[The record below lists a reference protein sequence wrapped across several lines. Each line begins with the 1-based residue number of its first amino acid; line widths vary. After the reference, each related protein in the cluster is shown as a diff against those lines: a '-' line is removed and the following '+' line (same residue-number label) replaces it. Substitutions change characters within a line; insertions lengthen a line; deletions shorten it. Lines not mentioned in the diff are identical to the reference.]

1 MKKLIALALLVV
13 FAGLTA
19 TAQTA
24 TKTTKKT
31 KANVTGFVKDSEDG
45 EALVRAT
52 IQIMSEDTTK
62 MIAGGVTN
70 TLGGYTIKNV
80 EEGTYIVKI
89 SYLGYHNF
97 TRKITVRNAETIH
110 NVGTTLLIPNTILI
124 EGAVVEAALPQMEV
138 KEDTL
143 IFNADAFKVPE
154 GSVLEDLVKKLP
166 GAEVSSDGTIKINGK
181 TISRILV
188 NGKEFFSN
196 DKDMAMKNIPTEIV
210 DKIKTYDRASDQERL
225 TGIADGNEETV
236 IDLTVKKGMNKGW
249 FGNFDLGYGTEDQYA
264 NRINLNRFIDDNFQ
278 ASIIGN
284 INSNGGGGMGMGR
297 GGGGGGGGKRR
308 SGQVGI
314 NAVASKERKYEIG
327 GNVRYNASKS
337 ENTSKSSSENY
348 RMDNETGNKITTY
361 SNRLSDSRNHSDNA
375 NAEFRIELQ
384 LDSLTTML
392 IRPVF
397 GFGNSFSTSGGN
409 NNQFNADP
417 YSIAGVENEFEQET
431 INPRILDPIRI
442 NSNKSSSLSFSDN
455 KQISAN
461 MTVSRRFKTRNRNLS
476 FNGSFNWNTSDGS
489 NFNVSDAHYFLIKSK
504 VLGQEDQD
512 SVRPQFRYRLS
523 PTTNR
528 SFSAGFTYSEPI
540 ATNLILQTS
549 YSFSYNYR
557 KNMSDT
563 YDLINKYVKDAN
575 GNFIWDT
582 KTSYDP
588 FTQKTTTETYKRQVY
603 TPWATQWASIGDSL
617 LENLGMLPDWYLNGD
632 QELYLSDDLTNHNKN
647 VDTNHN
653 INIQVR
659 WNSNFIT
666 SSIGVQ
672 MVPQSQ
678 HLEQNYMG
686 VPIDTTRHFFRI
698 SPSLQ
703 FRYRFNRQNQ
713 LNFSYRM
720 NMNQPSIT
728 DMINIVDNSNP
739 MNIRMGNPE
748 LKNSFNHNFSLG
760 WNNYVTATMQS
771 YNVNASFS
779 MTSNNV
785 SSRTQYDAKTGNS
798 VTMPM
803 NISGNWN
810 TSVNFGFNT
819 PLFSN
824 ERLMLNTSTR
834 ASYNNNVSYLS
845 RQAKDANGKA
855 IIIGYNEQGKPI
867 FQYDDLKNQTNNLTL
882 GENISINYRQDYWD
896 IRVNGNF
903 SYTHQ
908 KNKYMEVNSPNTF
921 NFSYGV
927 ESNGNFNNGWG
938 YSTNISMSSRR
949 GYASKEANSNELV
962 WNAQVSYRFLKGRAA
977 TISLQAYDILNNRKN
992 FNRSISANGRTDT
1005 WTQTINSYVMAHF
1018 IYRFNFFGS
1027 ASGRRELRQQR
1038 AARQANMPMAG
1049 APAMPAGGAGM
1060 PAGGGRP
1067 AGMPGGGRF

>member
-1 MKKLIALALLVV
+1 MKKLLSIALLVV

-62 MIAGGVTN
+62 MVAGGVTN

-124 EGAVVEAALPQMEV
+124 EGAVVTAALPQMEV

-225 TGIADGNEETV
+225 SGIADGNEETV
-236 IDLTVKKGMNKGW
+236 IDLTVKKGMNRGW
-249 FGNFDLGYGTEDQYA
+249 FGNFDLGYGTEDQYS

-284 INSNGGGGMGMGR
+284 VNSNGGGGMGMGR
-297 GGGGGGGGKRR
+297 GGGGGGGKRR

-314 NAVASKERKYEIG
+314 NAVASKDRKYEIG
-327 GNVRYNASKS
+327 GNIRYNASKS

-348 RMDNETGNKITTY
+348 RVDNVTGNKVTTY
-361 SNRLSDSRNHSDNA
+361 SNRLSDSRSHNDNA

-384 LDSLTTML
+384 LDSLTTFL
-392 IRPVF
+392 IRPVL
-397 GFGNSFSTSGGN
+397 GFGSSFSASGGN

-417 YSIAGVENEFEQET
+417 YSIAGIENEFEQDAMIPNT
-431 INPRILDPIRI
+431 IRI

-455 KQISAN
+455 KQVSAN
-461 MTVSRRFKTRNRNLS
+461 MTLSRRFATRNRNLT
-476 FNGSFNWNTSDGS
+476 FNGSFNYNTSDGS
-489 NFNVSDAHYFLIKSK
+489 NFNVSDAHYFQVKSH
-504 VLGQEDQD
+504 VTGLD

-523 PTTNR
+523 PNTTR
-528 SFSAGFTYSEPI
+528 SFSAGISYSEPI

-563 YDLINKYVKDAN
+563 YDLINKYVKDN
-575 GNFIWDT
+575 MGNFI
-582 KTSYDP
+582 YDSRTTFNP
-588 FTQKTTTETYKRQVY
+588 VTAQPTTEWYKRQVY
-603 TPWATQWASIGDSL
+603 TPWAEQWAIIGDSL
-617 LENLGMLPDWYLNGD
+617 LANLGMLPDWYLNGD

-647 VDTNHN
+647 IDTNHN

-720 NMNQPSIT
+720 NMSQPSIT
-728 DMINIVDNSNP
+728 DMINIVDDSNP

-748 LKNSFNHNFSLG
+748 LKNSFSHNFSLG
-760 WNNYVTATMQS
+760 WNNYVTATMQNYS
-771 YNVNASFS
+771 VNASFS
-779 MTSNNV
+779 MTSNST
-785 SSRTQYDAKTGNS
+785 SSRTQYDAQTGNS

-803 NISGNWN
+803 NINGNWN
-810 TSVNFGFNT
+810 TSLSFGFNT
-819 PLFSN
+819 PLFAN
-824 ERLMLNTSTR
+824 ERLMLNTQTQS
-834 ASYNNNVSYLS
+834 SYNNRVSYLS
-845 RQAKDANGKA
+845 RQAKDNNGNA
-855 IIIGYNEQGKPI
+855 IILGYNEQGRPI
-867 FQYDDLKNQTNNLTL
+867 YQYDDLKNKTNSLNLS
-882 GENISINYRQDYWD
+882 ENIRLNYRQDYWD
-896 IRVNGNF
+896 IGISGNIN
-903 SYTHQ
+903 YTHQ
-908 KNKYMEVNSPNTF
+908 ENKYMEVNSPNTF

-927 ESNGNFNNGWG
+927 ESSGNFNNGIG

-992 FNRSISANGRTDT
+992 FNRNITANGRTDT
-1005 WTQTINSYVMAHF
+1005 WTQTVNSYLMAHF

-1049 APAMPAGGAGM
+1049 TPAAMPAAGAGM

>member
-1 MKKLIALALLVV
+1 MKKLLSIALLVV
-13 FAGLTA
+13 FAGLTVSVY
-19 TAQTA
+19 AQTA

-52 IQIMSEDTTK
+52 IQVMTEDTTK
-62 MIAGGVTN
+62 MVTGGVTN
-70 TLGGYTIKNV
+70 TLGGYTLKNV

-97 TRKITVRNAETIH
+97 TRKITIKNGETIH
-110 NVGTTLLIPNTILI
+110 NVGTTLLIPNTIII

-138 KEDTL
+138 REDTL

-166 GAEVSSDGTIKINGK
+166 GAEVDNDGTIKINGK
-181 TISRILV
+181 TIQRILV

-196 DKDMAMKNIPTEIV
+196 DKDMAMKNIPTEII
-210 DKIKTYDRASDQERL
+210 DQIKTYDRASDQERL
-225 TGIADGNEETV
+225 SGIADGNEETV
-236 IDLTVKKGMNKGW
+236 IDLTVKKGMNRGW

-308 SGQVGI
+308 NGQVGI

-327 GNVRYNASKS
+327 GNIRYNANKNESQSKS
-337 ENTSKSSSENY
+337 ASENY
-348 RMDNETGNKITTY
+348 RMDNITGNKITTY
-361 SNRLSDSRNHSDNA
+361 SNRLSDSRSHNDNA

-384 LDSLTTML
+384 LDSLTTL
-392 IRPVF
+392 LVRPVI

-409 NNQFNADP
+409 NNTFSADP
-417 YSIAGVENEFEQET
+417 YSIAGVENEFEQDNL
-431 INPRILDPIRI
+431 IPNSIRT
-442 NSNKSSSLSFSDN
+442 NRNKSNSLSFSDN
-455 KQISAN
+455 KQVNAN
-461 MTVSRRFKTRNRNLS
+461 MTLSRRFKTRNRNLT
-476 FNGSFNWNTSDGS
+476 FNGSFNYNTSDGS
-489 NFNVSDAHYFLIKSK
+489 NFNVSNATYFQVKST
-504 VLGQEDQD
+504 VTGED

-523 PTTNR
+523 PQTTR
-528 SFSAGFTYSEPI
+528 SFSAGFSYSEPI

-549 YSFSYNYR
+549 YSFSWNYR

-563 YDLINKYVKDAN
+563 YDLINRYVKDAN
-575 GNFIWDT
+575 GNFVT
-582 KTSYDP
+582 TSYYNP
-588 FTQKTTTETYKRQVY
+588 VTQKTEISKIQQS
-603 TPWATQWASIGDSL
+603 TQWATLGDSL

-647 VDTNHN
+647 IDTNHN

-686 VPIDTTRHFFRI
+686 VQIDTTRHFFRI
-698 SPSLQ
+698 SPSIQ

-720 NMNQPSIT
+720 NMSQPSIT
-728 DMINIVDNSNP
+728 DMIDITDDSNP
-739 MNIRMGNPE
+739 MNIRKGNPN
-748 LKNSFNHNFSLG
+748 LRNSFNHNFSLS

-771 YNVNASFS
+771 YNVNSSFS
-779 MTSNNV
+779 MTSNNI
-785 SSRTQYDAKTGNS
+785 SSRTQYDAQTGNS

-810 TSVNFGFNT
+810 ANVTFGFNT
-819 PLFSN
+819 PLFAN

-834 ASYNNNVSYLS
+834 AGYTNNVSYLS
-845 RQAKDANGKA
+845 RQAKDANGNA
-855 IIIGYNEQGKPI
+855 IIIGYNEQHRPI
-867 FQYDDLKNQTNNLTL
+867 YQYDDLKNQTNNLTL
-882 GENISINYRQDYWD
+882 GENISLSLRQEYWD
-896 IRVNGNF
+896 IRINGNIN
-903 SYTHQ
+903 YTHQ

-992 FNRSISANGRTDT
+992 FNRNINANGRTDT
-1005 WTQTINSYVMAHF
+1005 WTQTVNSYVMAHF

-1038 AARQANMPMAG
+1038 AARQANMPMA
-1049 APAMPAGGAGM
+1049 
-1060 PAGGGRP
+1060 PAGGGMP
-1067 AGMPGGGRF
+1067 MGGGGMPMGGGMPGGGRF

>member
-225 TGIADGNEETV
+225 TGIQDGNEETV

-297 GGGGGGGGKRR
+297 GGGGGGKRR

-348 RMDNETGNKITTY
+348 RMDNVTGNKITTY

-397 GFGNSFSTSGGN
+397 GFGNSFSTSEGL

-417 YSIAGVENEFEQET
+417 YSIPGIENEFEQDNL
-431 INPRILDPIRI
+431 IPNSIRT
-442 NSNKSSSLSFSDN
+442 NRNRSNSLSFSDN

-489 NFNVSDAHYFLIKSK
+489 NFNVSNATYYQVKST
-504 VLGQEDQD
+504 VTGQD

-563 YDLINKYVKDAN
+563 YDLINRYVKDAN
-575 GNFIWDT
+575 GDFIT
-582 KTSYDP
+582 VSNYNP
-588 FTQKTTTETYKRQVY
+588 RTQKTEISKIQQS
-603 TPWATQWASIGDSL
+603 TQWATLGDSL

-653 INIQVR
+653 INLQVR

-728 DMINIVDNSNP
+728 DMINIVDDSNP

-785 SSRTQYDAKTGNS
+785 SSRTQYDAQTGNS

-845 RQAKDANGKA
+845 RQAKDANGNA
-855 IIIGYNEQGKPI
+855 IIIGYNEQNRPI

-1005 WTQTINSYVMAHF
+1005 WTQTVNSYVMAHF

-1060 PAGGGRP
+1060 PGGGGRP

>member
-348 RMDNETGNKITTY
+348 RMDNVTGNKITTY

-397 GFGNSFSTSGGN
+397 GFGNSFSTSEGL

-417 YSIAGVENEFEQET
+417 YSIPGIENEFEQDNL
-431 INPRILDPIRI
+431 IPNSIRT
-442 NSNKSSSLSFSDN
+442 NRNRSNSLSFSDN

-489 NFNVSDAHYFLIKSK
+489 NFNVSNATYYQVKST
-504 VLGQEDQD
+504 VTGQD

-563 YDLINKYVKDAN
+563 YDLINRYVKDAN
-575 GNFIWDT
+575 GDFIT
-582 KTSYDP
+582 VSNYNP
-588 FTQKTTTETYKRQVY
+588 RTQKTEISKIQQS
-603 TPWATQWASIGDSL
+603 TQWATLGDSL

-653 INIQVR
+653 INLQVR

-728 DMINIVDNSNP
+728 DMINIVDDSNP

-785 SSRTQYDAKTGNS
+785 SSRTQYDAQTGNS

-845 RQAKDANGKA
+845 RQAKDANGNA
-855 IIIGYNEQGKPI
+855 IIIGYNEQNRPI

>member
-1 MKKLIALALLVV
+1 MKKLLSIALLVV

-62 MIAGGVTN
+62 MVAGGVTN

-124 EGAVVEAALPQMEV
+124 EGAVVTATLPQMEV

-225 TGIADGNEETV
+225 SGIADGNEETV
-236 IDLTVKKGMNKGW
+236 IDLTVKKGMNRGW
-249 FGNFDLGYGTEDQYA
+249 FGNFDLGYGTEDQYS

-284 INSNGGGGMGMGR
+284 VNSNGGGGMGMGR
-297 GGGGGGGGKRR
+297 GGGGGGGKRR

-314 NAVASKERKYEIG
+314 NAVASKDRKYEIG
-327 GNVRYNASKS
+327 GNIRYNASKS

-348 RMDNETGNKITTY
+348 RVDNVTGNKVTTY
-361 SNRLSDSRNHSDNA
+361 SNRLSDSRSHNDNA

-384 LDSLTTML
+384 LDSLTTFL
-392 IRPVF
+392 IRPVL
-397 GFGNSFSTSGGN
+397 GFGSSFSASGGN

-417 YSIAGVENEFEQET
+417 YSIAGIENEFEQDAMIPNT
-431 INPRILDPIRI
+431 IRI

-455 KQISAN
+455 KQVSAN
-461 MTVSRRFKTRNRNLS
+461 MTLSRRFATRNRNLT
-476 FNGSFNWNTSDGS
+476 FNGSFNYNTSDGS
-489 NFNVSDAHYFLIKSK
+489 NFNVSDAHYFQVKSH
-504 VLGQEDQD
+504 VTGLD

-523 PTTNR
+523 PNTTR
-528 SFSAGFTYSEPI
+528 SFSAGISYSEPI

-563 YDLINKYVKDAN
+563 YDLINKYVKDN
-575 GNFIWDT
+575 MGNFI
-582 KTSYDP
+582 YDSRTTFNP
-588 FTQKTTTETYKRQVY
+588 ITAQPTTEWYKRQVY
-603 TPWATQWASIGDSL
+603 TPWAEQWAIIGDSL
-617 LENLGMLPDWYLNGD
+617 LANLGMLPDWYLNGD

-647 VDTNHN
+647 IDTNHN

-720 NMNQPSIT
+720 NMQQPSIT
-728 DMINIVDNSNP
+728 DMINIVDDSNP

-748 LKNSFNHNFSLG
+748 LKNSFSHNFSLG
-760 WNNYVTATMQS
+760 WNNYVTATMQNYS
-771 YNVNASFS
+771 VNASFS
-779 MTSNNV
+779 MTSNST
-785 SSRTQYDAKTGNS
+785 SSRTQYDAQTGNS

-803 NISGNWN
+803 NINGNWN
-810 TSVNFGFNT
+810 TSLSFGFNT
-819 PLFSN
+819 PLFAN
-824 ERLMLNTSTR
+824 ERLMLNTQTQS
-834 ASYNNNVSYLS
+834 SYNNRVSYLS
-845 RQAKDANGKA
+845 RQAKDNNGNA
-855 IIIGYNEQGKPI
+855 IILGYNEQGRPI
-867 FQYDDLKNQTNNLTL
+867 YQYDDLKNKTNSLNLS
-882 GENISINYRQDYWD
+882 ENIRLNYRQDYWD
-896 IRVNGNF
+896 IGISGNIN
-903 SYTHQ
+903 YTHQ
-908 KNKYMEVNSPNTF
+908 ENKYMEVNSPNTF

-927 ESNGNFNNGWG
+927 ESSGNFNNGIG

-992 FNRSISANGRTDT
+992 FNRNITANGRTDT
-1005 WTQTINSYVMAHF
+1005 WTQTVNSYLMAHF

-1049 APAMPAGGAGM
+1049 TPAAMPAGAGM

>member
-1 MKKLIALALLVV
+1 
-13 FAGLTA
+13 
-19 TAQTA
+19 
-24 TKTTKKT
+24 
-31 KANVTGFVKDSEDG
+31 
-45 EALVRAT
+45 
-52 IQIMSEDTTK
+52 
-62 MIAGGVTN
+62 
-70 TLGGYTIKNV
+70 
-80 EEGTYIVKI
+80 
-89 SYLGYHNF
+89 
-97 TRKITVRNAETIH
+97 
-110 NVGTTLLIPNTILI
+110 
-124 EGAVVEAALPQMEV
+124 MEV
-138 KEDTL
+138 REDTL

-166 GAEVSSDGTIKINGK
+166 GAEVDNDGTIKINGK
-181 TISRILV
+181 TIQRILV

-196 DKDMAMKNIPTEIV
+196 DKDMAMKNIPTEII
-210 DKIKTYDRASDQERL
+210 DQIKTYDRASDQERL
-225 TGIADGNEETV
+225 SGIADGNEETV
-236 IDLTVKKGMNKGW
+236 IDLTVKKGMNRGW

-308 SGQVGI
+308 NSQVGI

-327 GNVRYNASKS
+327 GNIRYNANKNESQ
-337 ENTSKSSSENY
+337 SKSSSENY
-348 RMDNETGNKITTY
+348 RVDNVTGDKVTTY
-361 SNRLSDSRNHSDNA
+361 SNRLSDSRSHNDNA

-384 LDSLTTML
+384 LDSLTTFL
-392 IRPVF
+392 IRPVL
-397 GFGNSFSTSGGN
+397 GFGNSFSASGGN

-417 YSIAGVENEFEQET
+417 YSIAGVENEFEQDAL
-431 INPRILDPIRI
+431 IPNSIRI

-455 KQISAN
+455 KQVSAN
-461 MTVSRRFKTRNRNLS
+461 MTLSRRFKTRNRNLT
-476 FNGSFNWNTSDGS
+476 FNGSFNYNTSDGS
-489 NFNVSDAHYFLIKSK
+489 NFNVSDAHYFQIKSK

-523 PTTNR
+523 PQTTR
-528 SFSAGFTYSEPI
+528 SFSAGFSYSEPI

-549 YSFSYNYR
+549 YSFSWNYR

-563 YDLINKYVKDAN
+563 YDLINRYVKDAN

-603 TPWATQWASIGDSL
+603 TPWATQWATIGDSL
-617 LENLGMLPDWYLNGD
+617 LANLGMLPDWYLEGD
-632 QELYLSDDLTNHNKN
+632 QELYLSDDLTNHNRN
-647 VDTNHN
+647 IDTNHN

-686 VPIDTTRHFFRI
+686 VQIDTTRHFFRI
-698 SPSLQ
+698 SPSIQ

-720 NMNQPSIT
+720 NMSQPSIT
-728 DMINIVDNSNP
+728 DMIAVVDDSNP
-739 MNIRMGNPE
+739 MNIRTGNPN
-748 LKNSFNHNFSLG
+748 LRNSFNHNFSLS

-771 YNVNASFS
+771 YNVNSSFS
-779 MTSNNV
+779 MTSNNI
-785 SSRTQYDAKTGNS
+785 SSRTQYDAQTGNS

-810 TSVNFGFNT
+810 ANVTFGFNT
-819 PLFSN
+819 PLFAN

-834 ASYNNNVSYLS
+834 AGYTNNVSYLS
-845 RQAKDANGKA
+845 RQAKDANGNA
-855 IIIGYNEQGKPI
+855 IIIGYNEQHRPI
-867 FQYDDLKNQTNNLTL
+867 YQYDDLKNQTNNLTL
-882 GENISINYRQDYWD
+882 GENISLSLRQEYWD
-896 IRVNGNF
+896 IRINGNIN
-903 SYTHQ
+903 YTHQ
-908 KNKYMEVNSPNTF
+908 KNKYLEVNSPNTF

-992 FNRSISANGRTDT
+992 FNRNINANGRTDT
-1005 WTQTINSYVMAHF
+1005 WTQTVNSYVMAHF

-1038 AARQANMPMAG
+1038 AARQANMPMA
-1049 APAMPAGGAGM
+1049 
-1060 PAGGGRP
+1060 PAGGGMP
-1067 AGMPGGGRF
+1067 MGGGGMPMGGGMPGGGRF

>member
-1 MKKLIALALLVV
+1 MKKLLSIALLVV
-13 FAGLTA
+13 FAGLTV
-19 TAQTA
+19 TAQTTT

-62 MIAGGVTN
+62 MVAGGVTN

-110 NVGTTLLIPNTILI
+110 NVGTTLLIPNTIVI
-124 EGAVVEAALPQMEV
+124 EGAVVTAALPQMEV

-166 GAEVSSDGTIKINGK
+166 GAEVDNEGNIKINGK
-181 TISRILV
+181 TINRILV

-196 DKDMAMKNIPTEIV
+196 DKEMAMKNIPTEII

-225 TGIADGNEETV
+225 SGIADGNEETV
-236 IDLTVKKGMNKGW
+236 IDLTVKKGMNRGW
-249 FGNFDLGYGTEDQYA
+249 FGNFDLAYGTEDQYA

-308 SGQVGI
+308 NSQVGI

-327 GNVRYNASKS
+327 GNIRYNANKNESQ
-337 ENTSKSSSENY
+337 SKSSSENY
-348 RMDNETGNKITTY
+348 RVDNVTGNKVTTY
-361 SNRLSDSRNHSDNA
+361 SNRLSDSRSHNDNA

-384 LDSLTTML
+384 LDSLTTFL
-392 IRPVF
+392 IRPVL
-397 GFGNSFSTSGGN
+397 GFGNSFSASGGN

-417 YSIAGVENEFEQET
+417 YSIAGVENEFEQDAL
-431 INPRILDPIRI
+431 IPNAIRI

-461 MTVSRRFKTRNRNLS
+461 MTLSRRFMTRNRNLT
-476 FNGSFNWNTSDGS
+476 FNGSFNYNTSDGS
-489 NFNVSDAHYFLIKSK
+489 NFNVSDAHYFQVKSN
-504 VLGQEDQD
+504 VTGLD

-523 PTTNR
+523 PNTTR
-528 SFSAGFTYSEPI
+528 SFSAGVSYSEPI

-563 YDLINKYVKDAN
+563 YDLINKYVKDN
-575 GNFIWDT
+575 MGNFI
-582 KTSYDP
+582 YDSRTTFNP
-588 FTQKTTTETYKRQVY
+588 ITAKPTTETYKRQVY
-603 TPWATQWASIGDSL
+603 TPWAEQWAIIGDSL
-617 LENLGMLPDWYLNGD
+617 LANLGQLPEWYLNGD

-647 VDTNHN
+647 IDTNHN

-698 SPSLQ
+698 APSLQ

-720 NMNQPSIT
+720 NMQQPSIT
-728 DMINIVDNSNP
+728 DMINIVDDSNP

-748 LKNSFNHNFSLG
+748 LKNSFNHNFSLS

-779 MTSNNV
+779 MTSNST
-785 SSRTQYDAKTGNS
+785 SSRTQYDAQTGNS

-803 NISGNWN
+803 NINGNWN
-810 TSVNFGFNT
+810 ASLSFGFNT
-819 PLFSN
+819 PLFAN
-824 ERLMLNTSTR
+824 ERLMLNTQTQT
-834 ASYNNNVSYLS
+834 SYRNNVSYLS
-845 RQAKDANGKA
+845 RQAKDANGNA
-855 IIIGYNEQGKPI
+855 IIIGYNEQNRPI
-867 FQYDDLKNQTNNLTL
+867 YQYDDLKNKTTNLTV
-882 GENISINYRQDYWD
+882 GENISLNFRQDYWD
-896 IRVNGNF
+896 IGIRGNF
-903 SYTHQ
+903 NYTHQ
-908 KNKYMEVNSPNTF
+908 ENKYMEVNSPNTF

-927 ESNGNFNNGWG
+927 ESSGNFNNGWG
-938 YSTNISMSSRR
+938 YSTNINMSSRR

-992 FNRSISANGRTDT
+992 FNRNITANGRTDT
-1005 WTQTINSYVMAHF
+1005 WTQTVNSYIMAHF

-1049 APAMPAGGAGM
+1049 TPAAMPAGAGM

>member
-1 MKKLIALALLVV
+1 MKRLLSIALLVV
-13 FAGLTA
+13 FAGLTVSVY
-19 TAQTA
+19 AQTA

-97 TRKITVRNAETIH
+97 TRKITIKNGSTIH

-138 KEDTL
+138 REDTI

-166 GAEVSSDGTIKINGK
+166 GAEVDNDGTIKINGK
-181 TISRILV
+181 TIQRILV

-196 DKDMAMKNIPTEIV
+196 DKEMAMKNIPTEIIEN
-210 DKIKTYDRASDQERL
+210 IKTYDRASDQERL
-225 TGIADGNEETV
+225 TNIADGNEETV

-284 INSNGGGGMGMGR
+284 LNSNGGGGMGMGR
-297 GGGGGGGGKRR
+297 GGGGGGGGKNRN
-308 SGQVGI
+308 GQVGI

-327 GNVRYNASKS
+327 GNIRYNARKS
-337 ENTSKSSSENY
+337 ENQSKSSSENY
-348 RMDNETGNKITTY
+348 RMDNITGDKVTTY
-361 SNRLSDSRNHSDNA
+361 SNSLSDSRSHNDNA

-392 IRPVF
+392 VRPVI
-397 GFGNSFSTSGGN
+397 GFGNSFSNSSSN
-409 NNQFNADP
+409 NNTFNADP
-417 YSIAGVENEFEQET
+417 YSIAGIENEFEQNSQ
-431 INPRILDPIRI
+431 IPNSIRT
-442 NSNKSSSLSFSDN
+442 NTNKSTSLSFSDN
-455 KQISAN
+455 KQVSAN

-476 FNGSFNWNTSDGS
+476 FNGSFNYNTSDGS
-489 NFNVSDAHYFLIKSK
+489 NFNVSNATYFQIKSQ
-504 VLGQEDQD
+504 VTGED
-512 SVRPQFRYRLS
+512 SVRPTYRYRLS
-523 PTTNR
+523 PQTTR

-540 ATNLILQTS
+540 ATNLILQTT

-563 YDLINKYVKDAN
+563 YDLINRYVKDAN
-575 GNFIWDT
+575 GNFIT
-582 KTSYDP
+582 VENYNP
-588 FTQKTTTETYKRQVY
+588 LTQKTEISKIQQS
-603 TPWATQWASIGDSL
+603 TQWANLGDAL
-617 LENLGMLPDWYLNGD
+617 LENLGMLPDWYLQGD

-647 VDTNHN
+647 IDTNHN

-686 VPIDTTRHFFRI
+686 VDIDTTRHFFRI

-720 NMNQPSIT
+720 NMSQPSIT
-728 DMINIVDNSNP
+728 DMIDITDDSNP
-739 MNIRMGNPE
+739 MNIRKGNPN
-748 LKNSFNHNFSLG
+748 LRNSFNHNFSLG
-760 WNNYVTATMQS
+760 WQNYVTATMQS

-779 MTSNNV
+779 MTSNNI

-810 TSVNFGFNT
+810 TNVTFGFNT
-819 PLFSN
+819 PLFAN

-834 ASYNNNVSYLS
+834 AGYTNNVSYLS
-845 RQAKDANGKA
+845 RVATDENGKQ
-855 IIIGYNEQGKPI
+855 IIIGYNEQHRPI
-867 FQYDDLKNQTNNLTL
+867 YQYDDLKNQTNNLTL
-882 GENISINYRQDYWD
+882 GENISLNYRQEYWD
-896 IRVNGNF
+896 IRINGNIN
-903 SYTHQ
+903 YTHQ
-908 KNKYMEVNSPNTF
+908 ENKYMDVNSPNTF

-962 WNAQVSYRFLKGRAA
+962 WNAQISYRFLKGRSA

-992 FNRSISANGRTDT
+992 FNRNISANGRTDR
-1005 WTQTINSYVMAHF
+1005 WTQTVNSYVMAHF

-1038 AARQANMPMAG
+1038 AARQANMPMA
-1049 APAMPAGGAGM
+1049 
-1060 PAGGGRP
+1060 PAGGGMP
-1067 AGMPGGGRF
+1067 MGGGGMPMGGGMPGGGRF

>member
-225 TGIADGNEETV
+225 TGIQDGNEETV

-264 NRINLNRFIDDNFQ
+264 NRINLNRFIDDYFQ

-348 RMDNETGNKITTY
+348 RMDNVTGNKITTY

-397 GFGNSFSTSGGN
+397 GFGNSFSTSEGL

-417 YSIAGVENEFEQET
+417 YSIPGIENEFEQDNL
-431 INPRILDPIRI
+431 IPNSIRT
-442 NSNKSSSLSFSDN
+442 NRNRSNSLSFSDN

-489 NFNVSDAHYFLIKSK
+489 NFNVSNATYYQVKST
-504 VLGQEDQD
+504 VTGQD

-563 YDLINKYVKDAN
+563 YDLINRYVKDAN
-575 GNFIWDT
+575 GDFIT
-582 KTSYDP
+582 VSNYNP
-588 FTQKTTTETYKRQVY
+588 RTQKTEISKIQQS
-603 TPWATQWASIGDSL
+603 TQWATLGDSL

-653 INIQVR
+653 INLQVR

-728 DMINIVDNSNP
+728 DMINIVDDSNP

-785 SSRTQYDAKTGNS
+785 SSRTQYDAQTGNS

-845 RQAKDANGKA
+845 RQAKDANGNA
-855 IIIGYNEQGKPI
+855 IIIGYNEQNRPI

>member
-225 TGIADGNEETV
+225 TGIQDGNEETV

-348 RMDNETGNKITTY
+348 RMDNVTGNKITTY

-397 GFGNSFSTSGGN
+397 GFGNSFSTSEGL

-417 YSIAGVENEFEQET
+417 YSIPGIENEFEQDNL
-431 INPRILDPIRI
+431 IPNSIRT
-442 NSNKSSSLSFSDN
+442 NRNRSNSLSFSDN

-489 NFNVSDAHYFLIKSK
+489 NFNVSNATYYQVKST
-504 VLGQEDQD
+504 VTGQD

-563 YDLINKYVKDAN
+563 YDLINRYVKDAN
-575 GNFIWDT
+575 GDFIT
-582 KTSYDP
+582 VSNYNP
-588 FTQKTTTETYKRQVY
+588 RTQKTEISKIQQS
-603 TPWATQWASIGDSL
+603 TQWATLGDSL

-653 INIQVR
+653 INLQVR

-728 DMINIVDNSNP
+728 DMINIVDDSNP

-785 SSRTQYDAKTGNS
+785 SSRTQYDAQTGNS

-845 RQAKDANGKA
+845 RQAKDANGNA
-855 IIIGYNEQGKPI
+855 IIIGYNEQNRPI

-992 FNRSISANGRTDT
+992 FNRNISANGRTDT

>member
-1 MKKLIALALLVV
+1 MAKLLSIALLVV

-62 MIAGGVTN
+62 MVAGGVTN

-124 EGAVVEAALPQMEV
+124 EGAVVTAALPQMEV

-225 TGIADGNEETV
+225 SGIADGNEETV
-236 IDLTVKKGMNKGW
+236 IDLTVKKGMNRGW
-249 FGNFDLGYGTEDQYA
+249 FGNFDLGYGTEDQYS

-284 INSNGGGGMGMGR
+284 VNSNGGGGMGMGR

-314 NAVASKERKYEIG
+314 NAVASKDRKYEIG
-327 GNVRYNASKS
+327 GNIRYNASKS

-348 RMDNETGNKITTY
+348 RVDNFTGNKVTTY

-384 LDSLTTML
+384 LDSLTTFL
-392 IRPVF
+392 IRPVL
-397 GFGNSFSTSGGN
+397 GFGNSFSASGGN

-417 YSIAGVENEFEQET
+417 YSIAGVENEFEQDAMIPNT
-431 INPRILDPIRI
+431 IRI

-455 KQISAN
+455 KQVSAN
-461 MTVSRRFKTRNRNLS
+461 MTLSRRFATRNRNLT
-476 FNGSFNWNTSDGS
+476 FNGSFNYNTSDGS
-489 NFNVSDAHYFLIKSK
+489 NFNVSDAHYFQVKSH
-504 VLGQEDQD
+504 VTGLD

-523 PTTNR
+523 PNTTR
-528 SFSAGFTYSEPI
+528 SFSAGISYSEPI

-563 YDLINKYVKDAN
+563 YDLINKYVKDN
-575 GNFIWDT
+575 MGNFI
-582 KTSYDP
+582 YDSRTTFNP
-588 FTQKTTTETYKRQVY
+588 VTAQPTTEWYKRQVY
-603 TPWATQWASIGDSL
+603 TPWAEQWAIIGDSL
-617 LENLGMLPDWYLNGD
+617 LANLGMLPDWYLNGD

-647 VDTNHN
+647 IDTNHN

-720 NMNQPSIT
+720 NMSQPSIT
-728 DMINIVDNSNP
+728 DMINIVDDSNP

-748 LKNSFNHNFSLG
+748 LKNSFSHNFSLG

-779 MTSNNV
+779 MTSNST
-785 SSRTQYDAKTGNS
+785 SSRTQYDAQTGNS

-803 NISGNWN
+803 NINGNWN
-810 TSVNFGFNT
+810 TSLSFGFNT
-819 PLFSN
+819 PLFAN
-824 ERLMLNTSTR
+824 ERLMLNTQTQS
-834 ASYNNNVSYLS
+834 SYNNRVSYLS
-845 RQAKDANGKA
+845 RQAKDDKGNAV
-855 IIIGYNEQGKPI
+855 ILGYNDQGRPI
-867 FQYDDLKNQTNNLTL
+867 YQYDDLKNKTNSLNLS
-882 GENISINYRQDYWD
+882 ENIRLNYRQDYWD
-896 IRVNGNF
+896 IGISGNIN
-903 SYTHQ
+903 YTHQ
-908 KNKYMEVNSPNTF
+908 ENKYMEVNSPNTF

-927 ESNGNFNNGWG
+927 ESSGNFNNGIG

-992 FNRSISANGRTDT
+992 FNRNITANGRTDT
-1005 WTQTINSYVMAHF
+1005 WTQTVNSYLMAHF

-1049 APAMPAGGAGM
+1049 TPAAMPAGAGM

>member
-1 MKKLIALALLVV
+1 MKRLLSIALLVV
-13 FAGLTA
+13 FAGLTVSVY
-19 TAQTA
+19 AQTA

-52 IQIMSEDTTK
+52 IQVMTEDTTK
-62 MIAGGVTN
+62 MVAGGVTN
-70 TLGGYTIKNV
+70 TLGGYTLKNV

-97 TRKITVRNAETIH
+97 TRKITIKNGETIH
-110 NVGTTLLIPNTILI
+110 NVGTTLLIPNTIII

-138 KEDTL
+138 REDTI

-166 GAEVSSDGTIKINGK
+166 GAEVDNDGTIKINGK
-181 TISRILV
+181 TIQRILV

-196 DKDMAMKNIPTEIV
+196 DKDMAMKNIPTEIIEN
-210 DKIKTYDRASDQERL
+210 IKTYDRASDQERL
-225 TGIADGNEETV
+225 TGIQDGNEETV

-284 INSNGGGGMGMGR
+284 LNSNGGGGMGMGR
-297 GGGGGGGGKRR
+297 GGGGGGGGKNRN
-308 SGQVGI
+308 GQIGI

-327 GNVRYNASKS
+327 GNIRYNARKS
-337 ENTSKSSSENY
+337 ENQQKSSSENQ
-348 RMDNETGNKITTY
+348 RMDNTTGNMITTY
-361 SNRLSDSRNHSDNA
+361 SNRLNDSRNHSDNA

-392 IRPVF
+392 SRPVI
-397 GFGNSFSTSGGN
+397 GFGNSFSTSSGRN
-409 NNQFNADP
+409 HTFRYDP
-417 YSIAGVENEFEQET
+417 YSFPGIENEFTQDNLIPDT
-431 INPRILDPIRI
+431 ARTNNN
-442 NSNKSSSLSFSDN
+442 NSGSLSFSDN

-461 MTVSRRFKTRNRNLS
+461 MTLSRRFKTRNRNLS
-476 FNGSFNWNTSDGS
+476 FNGSFNYNTSDGS
-489 NFNVSDAHYFLIKSK
+489 NFNVSNATYFQQINPLT
-504 VLGQEDQD
+504 GEYTTQ
-512 SVRPQFRYRLS
+512 PTYRYRLS
-523 PTTNR
+523 PQTTR

-540 ATNLILQTS
+540 ATNLILQTT

-563 YDLINKYVKDAN
+563 YDLINRYVKDAN
-575 GNFIWDT
+575 GNFVT
-582 KTSYDP
+582 TSSYNP
-588 FTQKTTTETYKRQVY
+588 VTQKTTISKIQQS
-603 TPWATQWASIGDSL
+603 TQWANLGDTL
-617 LENLGMLPDWYLNGD
+617 MNYLGMLPDWYLNGD

-647 VDTNHN
+647 IDTNHT
-653 INIQVR
+653 INLQVR

-686 VPIDTTRHFFRI
+686 VQIDTTRHFFKI
-698 SPSLQ
+698 SPSIQ

-728 DMINIVDNSNP
+728 DMINIVDDSNP
-739 MNIRMGNPE
+739 LNIRMGNPE

-760 WNNYVTATMQS
+760 WQNYVTATMQS

-785 SSRTQYDAKTGNS
+785 SSRTQYDAATGKS

-810 TSVNFGFNT
+810 TSMTFGFNT
-819 PLFSN
+819 PLFAN

-834 ASYNNNVSYLS
+834 ASYNNNVSFLS
-845 RQAKDANGKA
+845 RQSTDANGNP
-855 IIIGYNEQGKPI
+855 IIIGYNEANRPI
-867 FQYDDLKNQTNNLTL
+867 YQYDDLKNQTNNLTL
-882 GENISINYRQDYWD
+882 GENIRLNYRQEYWD
-896 IRVNGNF
+896 IGISGNIN
-903 SYTHQ
+903 YTHQ
-908 KNKYMEVNSPNTF
+908 KNKYLEVNSPNTF

-992 FNRSISANGRTDT
+992 FNRNISANGRTDT
-1005 WTQTINSYVMAHF
+1005 WTQTVNSYVMAHF

-1038 AARQANMPMAG
+1038 AARQANMPMA
-1049 APAMPAGGAGM
+1049 
-1060 PAGGGRP
+1060 PAGGGMP
-1067 AGMPGGGRF
+1067 MGGGGMPMGGGMPGGGRF

>member
-1 MKKLIALALLVV
+1 MKKLLSIALLLV
-13 FAGLTA
+13 FAGLTVSVY
-19 TAQTA
+19 AQTT

-52 IQIMSEDTTK
+52 IQVMTEDTTK
-62 MIAGGVTN
+62 MVTGGVTN
-70 TLGGYTIKNV
+70 TLGGYTLKNV

-97 TRKITVRNAETIH
+97 TRKITIKNGETIH
-110 NVGTTLLIPNTILI
+110 NVGTTLLIPNTIII

-138 KEDTL
+138 REDTL

-166 GAEVSSDGTIKINGK
+166 GAEVDNDGTIKINGK
-181 TISRILV
+181 TIQRILV

-196 DKDMAMKNIPTEIV
+196 DKDMAMKNIPTEII
-210 DKIKTYDRASDQERL
+210 DQIKTYDRASDQERL
-225 TGIADGNEETV
+225 SGIADGNEETV
-236 IDLTVKKGMNKGW
+236 IDLTVKKGMNRGW

-308 SGQVGI
+308 NSQVGI

-327 GNVRYNASKS
+327 GNIRYNANKNESQ
-337 ENTSKSSSENY
+337 SKSSSENY
-348 RMDNETGNKITTY
+348 RVDNVTGDKVTTY
-361 SNRLSDSRNHSDNA
+361 SNRLSDSRSHNDNA

-384 LDSLTTML
+384 LDSLTTFL
-392 IRPVF
+392 IRPVL
-397 GFGNSFSTSGGN
+397 GFGNSFSASGGN

-417 YSIAGVENEFEQET
+417 YSIAGVENEFEQDAL
-431 INPRILDPIRI
+431 IPNSIRI

-455 KQISAN
+455 KQVSAN
-461 MTVSRRFKTRNRNLS
+461 MTLSRRFKTRNRNLT
-476 FNGSFNWNTSDGS
+476 FNGSFNYNTSDGS
-489 NFNVSDAHYFLIKSK
+489 NFNVSDAHYFQIKSK

-523 PTTNR
+523 PQTTR
-528 SFSAGFTYSEPI
+528 SFSAGFSYSEPI

-549 YSFSYNYR
+549 YSFSWNYR

-563 YDLINKYVKDAN
+563 YDLINRYVKDAN

-603 TPWATQWASIGDSL
+603 TPWATQWATIGDSL
-617 LENLGMLPDWYLNGD
+617 LANLGMLPDWYLEGD
-632 QELYLSDDLTNHNKN
+632 QELYLSDDLTNHNRN
-647 VDTNHN
+647 IDTNHN

-686 VPIDTTRHFFRI
+686 VQIDTTRHFFRI
-698 SPSLQ
+698 SPSIQ

-720 NMNQPSIT
+720 NMSQPSIT
-728 DMINIVDNSNP
+728 DMIAIVDNSNP
-739 MNIRMGNPE
+739 MNIRTGNPN
-748 LKNSFNHNFSLG
+748 LRNSFNHNFSLS

-771 YNVNASFS
+771 YNVNSSFS
-779 MTSNNV
+779 MTSNNI
-785 SSRTQYDAKTGNS
+785 SSRTQYDAQTGNS

-810 TSVNFGFNT
+810 ANVTFGFNT
-819 PLFSN
+819 PLFAN

-834 ASYNNNVSYLS
+834 AGYTNNVSYLS
-845 RQAKDANGKA
+845 RQAKDANGNA
-855 IIIGYNEQGKPI
+855 IIIGYNEQHRPI
-867 FQYDDLKNQTNNLTL
+867 YQYDDLKNQTNNLTL
-882 GENISINYRQDYWD
+882 GENISLSLRQEYWD
-896 IRVNGNF
+896 IRINGNIN
-903 SYTHQ
+903 YTHQ
-908 KNKYMEVNSPNTF
+908 KNKYLEVNSPNTF

-992 FNRSISANGRTDT
+992 FNRNINANGRTDT
-1005 WTQTINSYVMAHF
+1005 WTQTVNSYVMAHF

-1038 AARQANMPMAG
+1038 AARQANMPMA
-1049 APAMPAGGAGM
+1049 
-1060 PAGGGRP
+1060 PAGGGMP
-1067 AGMPGGGRF
+1067 MGGGGMPMGGGMPGGGRF

>member
-1 MKKLIALALLVV
+1 MKKLLSIALLVV

-62 MIAGGVTN
+62 MVAGGVTN

-124 EGAVVEAALPQMEV
+124 EGAVVTAALPQMEV

-225 TGIADGNEETV
+225 SGIADGNEETV
-236 IDLTVKKGMNKGW
+236 IDLTVKKGMNRGW
-249 FGNFDLGYGTEDQYA
+249 FGNFDLGYGTEDQYS

-284 INSNGGGGMGMGR
+284 VNSNGGGGMGMGR

-314 NAVASKERKYEIG
+314 NAVASKDRKYEIG
-327 GNVRYNASKS
+327 GNIRYNASKS

-348 RMDNETGNKITTY
+348 RVDNFTGNKVTTY

-384 LDSLTTML
+384 LDSLTTFL
-392 IRPVF
+392 IRPVL
-397 GFGNSFSTSGGN
+397 GFGNSFSASGGN

-417 YSIAGVENEFEQET
+417 YSIAGVENEFEQDAMIPNT
-431 INPRILDPIRI
+431 IRTNRNR
-442 NSNKSSSLSFSDN
+442 SNSLSFSDN
-455 KQISAN
+455 KQVSAN
-461 MTVSRRFKTRNRNLS
+461 MTLSRRFATRNRNLT
-476 FNGSFNWNTSDGS
+476 FNGSFNYNTSDGS
-489 NFNVSDAHYFLIKSK
+489 NFNVSDAHYFQVKSH
-504 VLGQEDQD
+504 VTGLD

-523 PTTNR
+523 PNTTR
-528 SFSAGFTYSEPI
+528 SFSAGISYSEPI

-563 YDLINKYVKDAN
+563 YDLINKYVKDN
-575 GNFIWDT
+575 MGNFI
-582 KTSYDP
+582 YDSRTTFNP
-588 FTQKTTTETYKRQVY
+588 VTAQPTTEWYKRQVY
-603 TPWATQWASIGDSL
+603 TPWAEQWAIIGDSL
-617 LENLGMLPDWYLNGD
+617 LANLGMLPDWYLNGD

-647 VDTNHN
+647 IDTNHN

-720 NMNQPSIT
+720 NMSQPSIT
-728 DMINIVDNSNP
+728 DMINIVDDSNP

-748 LKNSFNHNFSLG
+748 LKNSFSHNFSLG

-779 MTSNNV
+779 MTSNST
-785 SSRTQYDAKTGNS
+785 SSRTQYDAQTGNS

-803 NISGNWN
+803 NINGNWN
-810 TSVNFGFNT
+810 TSLSFGFNT
-819 PLFSN
+819 PLFAN
-824 ERLMLNTSTR
+824 ERLMLNTQTQS
-834 ASYNNNVSYLS
+834 SYNNRVSYLS
-845 RQAKDANGKA
+845 RQAKDDKGNA
-855 IIIGYNEQGKPI
+855 IILGYNDQGRPI
-867 FQYDDLKNQTNNLTL
+867 YQYDDLKNKTNSLNLS
-882 GENISINYRQDYWD
+882 ENIRLNYRQDYWD
-896 IRVNGNF
+896 IGISGNIN
-903 SYTHQ
+903 YTHQ
-908 KNKYMEVNSPNTF
+908 ENKYMEVNSPNTF

-927 ESNGNFNNGWG
+927 ESSGNFNNGIG

-992 FNRSISANGRTDT
+992 FNRNITANGRTDT
-1005 WTQTINSYVMAHF
+1005 WTQTVNSYLMAHF

-1049 APAMPAGGAGM
+1049 TPAAMPAGAGM

>member
-1 MKKLIALALLVV
+1 MKKLLSIALLLV
-13 FAGLTA
+13 FAGLTVSVY
-19 TAQTA
+19 AQTT

-52 IQIMSEDTTK
+52 IQVMTEDTTK
-62 MIAGGVTN
+62 MVTGGVTN
-70 TLGGYTIKNV
+70 TLGGYTLKNV

-97 TRKITVRNAETIH
+97 TRKITIKNGETIH
-110 NVGTTLLIPNTILI
+110 NVGTTLLIPNTIII

-138 KEDTL
+138 REDTL

-166 GAEVSSDGTIKINGK
+166 GAEVDNDGTIKINGK
-181 TISRILV
+181 TIQRILV

-196 DKDMAMKNIPTEIV
+196 DKDMAMKNIPTEII
-210 DKIKTYDRASDQERL
+210 DQIKTYDRASDQERL
-225 TGIADGNEETV
+225 SGIADGNEETV
-236 IDLTVKKGMNKGW
+236 IDLTVKKGMNRGW

-308 SGQVGI
+308 NSQVGI

-327 GNVRYNASKS
+327 GNIRYNANKNESQ
-337 ENTSKSSSENY
+337 SKSSSENY
-348 RMDNETGNKITTY
+348 RVDNVTGDKVTTY
-361 SNRLSDSRNHSDNA
+361 SNRLSDSRSHNDNA

-384 LDSLTTML
+384 LDSLTTFL
-392 IRPVF
+392 IRPVL
-397 GFGNSFSTSGGN
+397 GFGNSFSASGGN

-417 YSIAGVENEFEQET
+417 YSIAGVENEFEQDAL
-431 INPRILDPIRI
+431 IPNSIRI

-455 KQISAN
+455 KQVSAN
-461 MTVSRRFKTRNRNLS
+461 MTLSRRFKTRNRNLT
-476 FNGSFNWNTSDGS
+476 FNGSFNYNTSDGS
-489 NFNVSDAHYFLIKSK
+489 NFNVSDAHYFQIKSK

-523 PTTNR
+523 PQTTR
-528 SFSAGFTYSEPI
+528 SFSAGFSYSEPI

-549 YSFSYNYR
+549 YSFSWNYR

-563 YDLINKYVKDAN
+563 YDLINRYVKDAN

-603 TPWATQWASIGDSL
+603 TPWATQWATIGDSL
-617 LENLGMLPDWYLNGD
+617 LANLGMLPDWYLEGD
-632 QELYLSDDLTNHNKN
+632 QELYLSDDLTNHNRN
-647 VDTNHN
+647 IDTNHN

-686 VPIDTTRHFFRI
+686 VQIDTTRHFFRI
-698 SPSLQ
+698 SPSIQ

-720 NMNQPSIT
+720 NMSQPSIT
-728 DMINIVDNSNP
+728 DMIAVVDDSNP
-739 MNIRMGNPE
+739 MNIRTGNPN
-748 LKNSFNHNFSLG
+748 LRNSFNHNFSLS

-771 YNVNASFS
+771 YNVNSSFS
-779 MTSNNV
+779 MTSNNI
-785 SSRTQYDAKTGNS
+785 SSRTQYDAQTGNS

-810 TSVNFGFNT
+810 ANVTFGFNT
-819 PLFSN
+819 PLFAN

-834 ASYNNNVSYLS
+834 AGYTNNVSYLS
-845 RQAKDANGKA
+845 RQAKDANGNA
-855 IIIGYNEQGKPI
+855 IIIGYNEQHRPI
-867 FQYDDLKNQTNNLTL
+867 YQYDDLKNQTNNLTL
-882 GENISINYRQDYWD
+882 GENISLSLRQEYWD
-896 IRVNGNF
+896 IRINGNIN
-903 SYTHQ
+903 YTHQ
-908 KNKYMEVNSPNTF
+908 KNKYLEVNSPNTF

-992 FNRSISANGRTDT
+992 FNRNINANGRTDT
-1005 WTQTINSYVMAHF
+1005 WTQTVNSYVMAHF

-1038 AARQANMPMAG
+1038 AARQANMPMA
-1049 APAMPAGGAGM
+1049 
-1060 PAGGGRP
+1060 PAGGGMP
-1067 AGMPGGGRF
+1067 MGGGGMPMGGGMPGGGRF

>member
-1 MKKLIALALLVV
+1 MKKLLSIALLVV

-19 TAQTA
+19 TAQTT

-31 KANVTGFVKDSEDG
+31 KANVTGFVKDSEDA

-62 MIAGGVTN
+62 MVAGGVTN

-97 TRKITVRNAETIH
+97 TRKITVKNGETIH

-124 EGAVVEAALPQMEV
+124 EGAVVEGALPQMEV
-138 KEDTL
+138 REDTL

-166 GAEVSSDGTIKINGK
+166 GAEVDSEGNIKINGK
-181 TISRILV
+181 TIQRILV

-196 DKDMAMKNIPTEIV
+196 DKDMAMKNIPTEII
-210 DKIKTYDRASDQERL
+210 DQIKTYDRASDQERL
-225 TGIADGNEETV
+225 TGIQDGNEETV
-236 IDLTVKKGMNKGW
+236 IDLTVKKGMNRGW

-308 SGQVGI
+308 NSQVGI

-327 GNVRYNASKS
+327 GNIRYNANKNESQSKS
-337 ENTSKSSSENY
+337 ASENY
-348 RMDNETGNKITTY
+348 QYGKSGMVTTY
-361 SNRLSDSRNHSDNA
+361 SNRLSDSRSHNDNA

-384 LDSLTTML
+384 LDSLTTFL
-392 IRPVF
+392 IRPVI
-397 GFGNSFSTSGGN
+397 GFGNSFSASSGN
-409 NNQFNADP
+409 NNSLRYDP
-417 YSIAGVENEFEQET
+417 YSFPGVENEFT
-431 INPRILDPIRI
+431 HDYLIPDTARTNRN
-442 NSNKSSSLSFSDN
+442 NSGSLSFSDN
-455 KQISAN
+455 KQVSAN
-461 MTVSRRFKTRNRNLS
+461 MTLSRRFKTRNRNLS
-476 FNGSFNWNTSDGS
+476 FNGSFNYNTSDGS
-489 NFNVSDAHYFLIKSK
+489 NFNTSNATYYQRLNANGEPTI
-504 VLGQEDQD
+504 E
-512 SVRPQFRYRLS
+512 PTYRYRLS
-523 PTTNR
+523 PTTSK

-549 YSFSYNYR
+549 YTFNYSYR
-557 KNMSDT
+557 KSNSDT
-563 YDLINKYVKDAN
+563 YDLVNM
-575 GNFIWDT
+575 
-582 KTSYDP
+582 
-588 FTQKTTTETYKRQVY
+588 YKRDPSDPSGTGFESRWNAMNNTWNKVTY
-603 TPWATQWASIGDSL
+603 PTDWAALGDTL
-617 LENLGMLPDWYLNGD
+617 LNYLGMLPDWYLNGD
-632 QELYLSDDLTNHNKN
+632 QELYLSDNLTNHNTN
-647 VDTNHN
+647 IDSNHN
-653 INIQVR
+653 INIQIR

-672 MVPQSQ
+672 MVPQHQ
-678 HLEQNYMG
+678 HLKQHYMG
-686 VPIDTTRHFFRI
+686 ADIDTVRNSFRI
-698 SPSLQ
+698 APSLQ

-720 NMNQPSIT
+720 NMSQPSINDLISIEDT
-728 DMINIVDNSNP
+728 SNP
-739 MNIRMGNPE
+739 LNKRLGNPH
-748 LKNSFNHNFSLG
+748 LKNSFSHNFSLG

-779 MTSNNV
+779 MTSNNI
-785 SSRTQYDAKTGNS
+785 SSRTEWDEETDKRI
-798 VTMPM
+798 TMPM
-803 NISGNWN
+803 NINGNWN
-810 TSVNFGFNT
+810 TNVTFGFNT
-819 PLFSN
+819 PLFAN
-824 ERLMLNTSTR
+824 DRLMLNTSTR
-834 ASYNNNVSYLS
+834 AGYNNNVSWLY
-845 RQAKDANGKA
+845 RDDATHDK
-855 IIIGYNEQGKPI
+855 ET
-867 FQYDDLKNQTNNLTL
+867 LKNQTNNLTL
-882 GENISINYRQDYWD
+882 GENISLNYRQEYWD
-896 IRVNGNF
+896 IRITGNIN
-903 SYTHQ
+903 YTHQ
-908 KNKYMEVNSPNTF
+908 KNKYLEVNSPNTF
-921 NFSYGV
+921 NFSYGI

-992 FNRSISANGRTDT
+992 FNRNISANGRTDT
-1005 WTQTINSYVMAHF
+1005 WTQTVNSYVMAHF

-1038 AARQANMPMAG
+1038 AARQANMPMA
-1049 APAMPAGGAGM
+1049 
-1060 PAGGGRP
+1060 PAGGGMP
-1067 AGMPGGGRF
+1067 MGGGGMPMGGGMPGGGRF

>member
-1 MKKLIALALLVV
+1 MKKLLSIALLVV

-62 MIAGGVTN
+62 MVAGGVTN

-124 EGAVVEAALPQMEV
+124 EGAVVTAALPQMEV

-225 TGIADGNEETV
+225 SGIADGNEETV
-236 IDLTVKKGMNKGW
+236 IDLTVKKGMNRGW
-249 FGNFDLGYGTEDQYA
+249 FGNFDLGYGTEDQYS

-284 INSNGGGGMGMGR
+284 VNSNGGGGMGMGR

-314 NAVASKERKYEIG
+314 NAVASKDRKYEIG
-327 GNVRYNASKS
+327 GNIRYNASKS

-348 RMDNETGNKITTY
+348 RVDNFTGNKVTTY

-384 LDSLTTML
+384 LDSLTTFL
-392 IRPVF
+392 IRPVL
-397 GFGNSFSTSGGN
+397 GFGNSFSASGGN

-417 YSIAGVENEFEQET
+417 YSIAGVENEFEQDAMIPNT
-431 INPRILDPIRI
+431 IRI

-455 KQISAN
+455 KQVSAN
-461 MTVSRRFKTRNRNLS
+461 MTLSRRFATRNRNLT
-476 FNGSFNWNTSDGS
+476 FNGSFNYNTSDGS
-489 NFNVSDAHYFLIKSK
+489 NFNVSDAHYFQVKSH
-504 VLGQEDQD
+504 VTGLD

-523 PTTNR
+523 PNTTR
-528 SFSAGFTYSEPI
+528 SFSAGISYSEPI

-563 YDLINKYVKDAN
+563 YDLINKYVKDN
-575 GNFIWDT
+575 MGNFI
-582 KTSYDP
+582 YDSRTTFNP
-588 FTQKTTTETYKRQVY
+588 VTAQPTTEWYKRQVY
-603 TPWATQWASIGDSL
+603 TPWAEQWAIIGDSL
-617 LENLGMLPDWYLNGD
+617 LANLGMLPDWYLNGD

-647 VDTNHN
+647 IDTNHN

-720 NMNQPSIT
+720 NMSQPSIT
-728 DMINIVDNSNP
+728 DMINIVDDSNP

-748 LKNSFNHNFSLG
+748 LKNSFSHNFSLG

-779 MTSNNV
+779 MTSNST
-785 SSRTQYDAKTGNS
+785 SSRTQYDAQTGNS

-803 NISGNWN
+803 NINGNWN
-810 TSVNFGFNT
+810 TSLSFGFNT
-819 PLFSN
+819 PLFAN
-824 ERLMLNTSTR
+824 ERLMLNTQTQS
-834 ASYNNNVSYLS
+834 SYNNRVSYLT
-845 RQAKDANGKA
+845 RQAKAKDADG
-855 IIIGYNEQGKPI
+855 NEIKDE
-867 FQYDDLKNQTNNLTL
+867 Y
-882 GENISINYRQDYWD
+882 
-896 IRVNGNF
+896 GNKED
-903 SYTHQ
+903 Q
-908 KNKYMEVNSPNTF
+908 
-921 NFSYGV
+921 
-927 ESNGNFNNGWG
+927 
-938 YSTNISMSSRR
+938 STSMM
-949 GYASKEANSNELV
+949 
-962 WNAQVSYRFLKGRAA
+962 
-977 TISLQAYDILNNRKN
+977 T
-992 FNRSISANGRTDT
+992 
-1005 WTQTINSYVMAHF
+1005 
-1018 IYRFNFFGS
+1018 
-1027 ASGRRELRQQR
+1027 
-1038 AARQANMPMAG
+1038 
-1049 APAMPAGGAGM
+1049 
-1060 PAGGGRP
+1060 
-1067 AGMPGGGRF
+1067 

>member
-225 TGIADGNEETV
+225 TGIQDGNEETV
-236 IDLTVKKGMNKGW
+236 IDLTVKKGMNKGS

-348 RMDNETGNKITTY
+348 RMDNVTGNKITTY

-397 GFGNSFSTSGGN
+397 GFGNSFSTSEGL

-417 YSIAGVENEFEQET
+417 YSIPGIENEFEQDNL
-431 INPRILDPIRI
+431 IPNSIRT
-442 NSNKSSSLSFSDN
+442 NRNRSNSLSFSDN

-489 NFNVSDAHYFLIKSK
+489 NFNVSNATYYQVKST
-504 VLGQEDQD
+504 VTGQD

-563 YDLINKYVKDAN
+563 YDLINRYVKDAN
-575 GNFIWDT
+575 GDFIT
-582 KTSYDP
+582 VSNYNP
-588 FTQKTTTETYKRQVY
+588 RTQKTEISKIQQS
-603 TPWATQWASIGDSL
+603 TQWATLGDSL

-653 INIQVR
+653 INLQVR

-728 DMINIVDNSNP
+728 DMINIVDDSNP

-785 SSRTQYDAKTGNS
+785 SSRTQYDAQTGNS

-845 RQAKDANGKA
+845 RQAKDANGNA
-855 IIIGYNEQGKPI
+855 IIIGYNEQNRPI

-992 FNRSISANGRTDT
+992 FNRNISANGRTDT

>member
-1 MKKLIALALLVV
+1 MKKLLSIALLVV
-13 FAGLTA
+13 FAGLTVS
-19 TAQTA
+19 AQTTA

-89 SYLGYHNF
+89 TYLGYHNF
-97 TRKITVRNAETIH
+97 TRKITVRNGETIH

-124 EGAVVEAALPQMEV
+124 EGAVVTAALPQMEV
-138 KEDTL
+138 REDTI

-166 GAEVSSDGTIKINGK
+166 GAEVDNDGTIKINGK
-181 TISRILV
+181 TIQRILV

-196 DKDMAMKNIPTEIV
+196 DKDMAMKNIPTEIIEN
-210 DKIKTYDRASDQERL
+210 IKTYDRASDQERL
-225 TGIADGNEETV
+225 TNIADGNEETV

-249 FGNFDLGYGTEDQYA
+249 FGNFDLGVGTEDQYA

-284 INSNGGGGMGMGR
+284 LNSNGGGGMGMGR
-297 GGGGGGGGKRR
+297 GGGGGGGGKNRN
-308 SGQVGI
+308 GQVGI
-314 NAVASKERKYEIG
+314 NAVASKDRKYEIG
-327 GNVRYNASKS
+327 GNIRYNARKS
-337 ENTSKSSSENY
+337 ESQRKSSSENQ
-348 RMDNETGNKITTY
+348 RMDNNTGNMITTY
-361 SNRLSDSRNHSDNA
+361 SNSLSDSRSHNDNA

-384 LDSLTTML
+384 LDSLTTFL
-392 IRPVF
+392 IRPVL

-409 NNQFNADP
+409 NNTFNADP
-417 YSIAGVENEFEQET
+417 YSIAGVENEFEQDAL
-431 INPRILDPIRI
+431 IPNSIRT
-442 NSNKSSSLSFSDN
+442 NRNKSNSLSFSDN
-455 KQISAN
+455 KQASAN
-461 MTVSRRFKTRNRNLS
+461 MTLSRRFKTRGRNLS
-476 FNGSFNWNTSDGS
+476 FNGSFNYNKSDGD
-489 NFNVSDAHYFLIKSK
+489 NFNVSNATYYQIKSK
-504 VLGQEDQD
+504 VTGGD
-512 SVRPQFRYRLS
+512 SIRPQFRYRMS
-523 PTTNR
+523 PNTTR
-528 SFSAGFTYSEPI
+528 SFTAGFTYSEPI

-563 YDLINKYVKDAN
+563 YDLINRYVKDAN
-575 GNFIWDT
+575 GNFIT
-582 KTSYDP
+582 A
-588 FTQKTTTETYKRQVY
+588 TQKTYNPATQKFVEEIYKIQE
-603 TPWATQWASIGDSL
+603 ATQWANLGDAL
-617 LENLGMLPDWYLNGD
+617 LENLGMLPDWYLDGD
-632 QELYLSDDLTNHNKN
+632 KELYLSDDLTNHNKN
-647 VDTNHN
+647 IDTNHN
-653 INIQVR
+653 INLQVR

-666 SSIGVQ
+666 SSVGVQ

-686 VPIDTTRHFFRI
+686 AQIDTTRHFFKI

-720 NMNQPSIT
+720 QMSQPSIT
-728 DMINIVDNSNP
+728 DMINIVDDSNP

-748 LKNSFNHNFSLG
+748 LKNSFNHNFSLS
-760 WNNYVTATMQS
+760 WNNYVTSTMQS
-771 YNVNASFS
+771 YNVNSSFS
-779 MTSNNV
+779 MTSNST
-785 SSRTQYDAKTGNS
+785 SSRTQYDASTGNS

-803 NISGNWN
+803 NINGNWN
-810 TSVNFGFNT
+810 ASLNFQFNT
-819 PLFSN
+819 PLFAN
-824 ERLMLNTSTR
+824 ERLMLNTTTSS
-834 ASYNNNVSYLS
+834 SYRNNVSYLS
-845 RQAKDANGKA
+845 RRATDANGNP
-855 IIIGYNEQGKPI
+855 IIIGTNEQNRPI
-867 FQYDDLKNQTNNLTL
+867 YQYDDLKNQTNSLNL
-882 GENISINYRQDYWD
+882 GENIRLNFRQDYWD
-896 IRVNGNF
+896 IGLSASIN
-903 SYTHQ
+903 YTHQ
-908 KNKYMEVNSPNTF
+908 KNKYQEVNSPNTF
-921 NFSYGV
+921 NFHYGV

-962 WNAQVSYRFLKGRAA
+962 WNAQISYRFLKGRAA

-992 FNRSISANGRTDT
+992 FNRNITANGRTDT
-1005 WTQTINSYVMAHF
+1005 WTQTVNSYVMAHF

-1038 AARQANMPMAG
+1038 AARQANMPMA
-1049 APAMPAGGAGM
+1049 
-1060 PAGGGRP
+1060 PAGGGMP
-1067 AGMPGGGRF
+1067 MGGGGMPMGGGMPGGGRF

>member
-225 TGIADGNEETV
+225 TGIQDGNEETV

-348 RMDNETGNKITTY
+348 RMDNVTGNKITTY

-397 GFGNSFSTSGGN
+397 GFGNSFSTSEGL

-417 YSIAGVENEFEQET
+417 YSIPGIENEFEQDNL
-431 INPRILDPIRI
+431 IPNSIRT
-442 NSNKSSSLSFSDN
+442 NRNRSNSLSFSDN

-489 NFNVSDAHYFLIKSK
+489 NFNVSNATYYQVKST
-504 VLGQEDQD
+504 VTGQD

-563 YDLINKYVKDAN
+563 YDLINRYVKDAN
-575 GNFIWDT
+575 GDFIT
-582 KTSYDP
+582 VSNYNP
-588 FTQKTTTETYKRQVY
+588 RTQKTEISKIQQS
-603 TPWATQWASIGDSL
+603 TQWATLGDSL

-653 INIQVR
+653 INLQVR

-728 DMINIVDNSNP
+728 DMINIVDDSNP

-785 SSRTQYDAKTGNS
+785 SSRTQYDAQTGNS

-845 RQAKDANGKA
+845 RQAKDANGNA
-855 IIIGYNEQGKPI
+855 IIIGYNEQNRPI

>member
-1 MKKLIALALLVV
+1 MKKLLSIALLVV
-13 FAGLTA
+13 FAGLTV
-19 TAQTA
+19 TAQTTT

-62 MIAGGVTN
+62 MVAGGVTN

-110 NVGTTLLIPNTILI
+110 NVGTTLLIPNTIVI
-124 EGAVVEAALPQMEV
+124 EGAVVTAALPQMEV

-166 GAEVSSDGTIKINGK
+166 GAEVDNEGNIKINGK
-181 TISRILV
+181 TINRILV

-196 DKDMAMKNIPTEIV
+196 DKDMAMKNIPTEII

-225 TGIADGNEETV
+225 TGIQDGNEETV
-236 IDLTVKKGMNKGW
+236 IDLTVKKGMNRGW

-284 INSNGGGGMGMGR
+284 LNSNGGGGMGMGR
-297 GGGGGGGGKRR
+297 GGGGGGGGGKRR
-308 SGQVGI
+308 NGQVGI

-327 GNVRYNASKS
+327 GNIRYNANKN
-337 ENTSKSSSENY
+337 ENTSKSASENY
-348 RMDNETGNKITTY
+348 QYGKSGMVTTY
-361 SNRLSDSRNHSDNA
+361 GNSLNDSRSHNDNA

-384 LDSLTTML
+384 LDSLTTFL
-392 IRPVF
+392 IRPVI
-397 GFGNSFSTSGGN
+397 GFGNSFSTSSGSN
-409 NNQFNADP
+409 NSLRYDP
-417 YSIAGVENEFEQET
+417 YSFPNVVNEFT
-431 INPRILDPIRI
+431 DDALIPDTARTNR
-442 NSNKSSSLSFSDN
+442 NKSNSLSFSDN
-455 KQISAN
+455 KQVSAN
-461 MTVSRRFKTRNRNLS
+461 MTLSRRFKTRNRNLS
-476 FNGSFNWNTSDGS
+476 FNGSFNFNTSDGS
-489 NFNVSDAHYFLIKSK
+489 NFNGSNATYYQKLNPAT
-504 VLGQEDQD
+504 GQPTVE
-512 SVRPQFRYRLS
+512 PTYRYRLS
-523 PTTNR
+523 PTDSK

-549 YSFSYNYR
+549 YTFNYSYR
-557 KNMSDT
+557 KSNSDT
-563 YDLINKYVKDAN
+563 YDLINKYKR
-575 GNFIWDT
+575 
-582 KTSYDP
+582 DP
-588 FTQKTTTETYKRQVY
+588 MDVSGTGFETRLNSMTQRYEKVTY
-603 TPWATQWASIGDSL
+603 PSDWAELGDL
-617 LENLGMLPDWYLNGD
+617 LLDSLGMLPDWYLNGD
-632 QELYLSDDLTNHNKN
+632 QELYLSDNLTNHNTN
-647 VDTNHN
+647 IDSNHN

-672 MVPQSQ
+672 MVPQRQ
-678 HLEQNYMG
+678 HLKQHYMG
-686 VPIDTTRHFFRI
+686 VDIDTIRNSFRI
-698 SPSLQ
+698 APSLQ

-720 NMNQPSIT
+720 NMQQPSIN
-728 DMINIVDNSNP
+728 DLISIEDISNP
-739 MNIRMGNPE
+739 LNKRLGNPD
-748 LKNSFNHNFSLG
+748 LKNSFSHNFQLS

-779 MTSNNV
+779 TTSNSI
-785 SSRTQYDAKTGNS
+785 SSRTEWDEETDKRITK
-798 VTMPM
+798 PM
-803 NISGNWN
+803 NINGNWN
-810 TSVNFGFNT
+810 ASVNFGFNT
-819 PLFSN
+819 PLFAN
-824 ERLMLNTSTR
+824 ERLMLNTSTSAR
-834 ASYNNNVSYLS
+834 YNNNVSWLY
-845 RQAKDANGKA
+845 RDDATHVR
-855 IIIGYNEQGKPI
+855 ET
-867 FQYDDLKNQTNNLTL
+867 LKNQTNNLTL
-882 GENISINYRQDYWD
+882 GENISLNFRQDYWD
-896 IRVNGNF
+896 IRINGNF
-903 SYTHQ
+903 NYTHQ
-908 KNKYMEVNSPNTF
+908 KNKYTEVNSPNTF

-927 ESNGNFNNGWG
+927 ESSGNFNNGWG

-992 FNRSISANGRTDT
+992 FNRNISANGRRDT
-1005 WTQTINSYVMAHF
+1005 WTQTVNSYIMAHF

-1038 AARQANMPMAG
+1038 AARQANMPMAPAG
-1049 APAMPAGGAGM
+1049 GAMPAGGGGM
-1060 PAGGGRP
+1060 PMGG
-1067 AGMPGGGRF
+1067 GMPGGGRF

>member
-1 MKKLIALALLVV
+1 MKRLLSIALLVV
-13 FAGLTA
+13 FAGLTVSVY
-19 TAQTA
+19 AQTA

-97 TRKITVRNAETIH
+97 TRKITIKNGSTIH

-138 KEDTL
+138 REDTI

-166 GAEVSSDGTIKINGK
+166 GAEVDNDGTIKINGK
-181 TISRILV
+181 TIQRILV

-196 DKDMAMKNIPTEIV
+196 DKEMAMKNIPTEIIEN
-210 DKIKTYDRASDQERL
+210 IKTYDRASDQERL
-225 TGIADGNEETV
+225 TNIADGNEETV

-284 INSNGGGGMGMGR
+284 LNSNGGGGMGMGR
-297 GGGGGGGGKRR
+297 GGGGGGGGKNRN
-308 SGQVGI
+308 GQVGI

-327 GNVRYNASKS
+327 GNIRYNARKS
-337 ENTSKSSSENY
+337 ESQQKSSSENY
-348 RMDNETGNKITTY
+348 RMDNITGDKVTTY
-361 SNRLSDSRNHSDNA
+361 SNRLSDSRSHNDNA

-392 IRPVF
+392 VRPVL
-397 GFGNSFSTSGGN
+397 GFGNSFSNSSGN
-409 NNQFNADP
+409 NNTFNADP
-417 YSIAGVENEFEQET
+417 YSIAGIENEFEQNNQ
-431 INPRILDPIRI
+431 IPNSIRT
-442 NSNKSSSLSFSDN
+442 NTNKSTSLSFSDN
-455 KQISAN
+455 KQVSAN
-461 MTVSRRFKTRNRNLS
+461 MTISRRFKTRNRNLS
-476 FNGSFNWNTSDGS
+476 FNGSFNYNTSDGS
-489 NFNVSDAHYFLIKSK
+489 NFNVSNATYFQVKSN
-504 VLGQEDQD
+504 VTGED
-512 SVRPQFRYRLS
+512 SVRPTYRYRLS
-523 PTTNR
+523 PQTTR

-540 ATNLILQTS
+540 ATNLILQTT

-563 YDLINKYVKDAN
+563 YDLINRYVKDAN
-575 GNFIWDT
+575 GNFIT
-582 KTSYDP
+582 VENYNP
-588 FTQKTTTETYKRQVY
+588 LTQKTEISKIQQS
-603 TPWATQWASIGDSL
+603 TQWANLGDAL
-617 LENLGMLPDWYLNGD
+617 LENLGMLPDWYLQGD

-647 VDTNHN
+647 IDTNHN

-686 VPIDTTRHFFRI
+686 VDIDTTRHFFRI

-720 NMNQPSIT
+720 NMSQPSIT
-728 DMINIVDNSNP
+728 DMIDITDDSNP
-739 MNIRMGNPE
+739 MNIRKGNPN
-748 LKNSFNHNFSLG
+748 LRNSFNHNFSLG
-760 WNNYVTATMQS
+760 WQNYVTATMQS

-779 MTSNNV
+779 MTSNNI

-810 TSVNFGFNT
+810 TNVTFGFNT
-819 PLFSN
+819 PLFAN

-834 ASYNNNVSYLS
+834 AGYTNNVSYLS
-845 RQAKDANGKA
+845 RVATDENGKQ
-855 IIIGYNEQGKPI
+855 IIIGYNEQHRPI
-867 FQYDDLKNQTNNLTL
+867 YQYDDLKNQTNNLTL
-882 GENISINYRQDYWD
+882 GENISLNYRQEYWD
-896 IRVNGNF
+896 IRINGNIN
-903 SYTHQ
+903 YTHQ
-908 KNKYMEVNSPNTF
+908 ENKYMDVNSPNTF

-962 WNAQVSYRFLKGRAA
+962 WNAQISYRFLKGRSA

-992 FNRSISANGRTDT
+992 FNRNISANGRTDT
-1005 WTQTINSYVMAHF
+1005 WTQTVNSYVMAHF

-1038 AARQANMPMAG
+1038 AARQANMPMA
-1049 APAMPAGGAGM
+1049 
-1060 PAGGGRP
+1060 PAGGGMP
-1067 AGMPGGGRF
+1067 MGGGGMPMGGGMPGGGRF

>member
-1 MKKLIALALLVV
+1 MKKLLSIALLVV

-62 MIAGGVTN
+62 MVAGGVTN

-124 EGAVVEAALPQMEV
+124 EGAVVTAALPQMEV

-225 TGIADGNEETV
+225 SGIADGNEETV
-236 IDLTVKKGMNKGW
+236 IDLTVKKGMNRGW
-249 FGNFDLGYGTEDQYA
+249 FGNFDLGYGTEDQYS

-284 INSNGGGGMGMGR
+284 VNSNGGGGMGMGR

-314 NAVASKERKYEIG
+314 NAVASKDRKYEIG
-327 GNVRYNASKS
+327 GNIRYNASKS

-348 RMDNETGNKITTY
+348 RVDNFTGNKVTTY

-384 LDSLTTML
+384 LDSLTTFL
-392 IRPVF
+392 IRPVL
-397 GFGNSFSTSGGN
+397 GFGNSFSASGGN

-417 YSIAGVENEFEQET
+417 YSIAGVENEFEQDAMIPNT
-431 INPRILDPIRI
+431 IRI

-455 KQISAN
+455 KQVSAN
-461 MTVSRRFKTRNRNLS
+461 MTLSRRFATRNRNLT
-476 FNGSFNWNTSDGS
+476 FNGSFNYNTSDGS
-489 NFNVSDAHYFLIKSK
+489 NFNVSDAHYFQVKSH
-504 VLGQEDQD
+504 VTGLD

-523 PTTNR
+523 PNTTR
-528 SFSAGFTYSEPI
+528 SFSAGISYSEPI

-563 YDLINKYVKDAN
+563 YDLINKYVKDN
-575 GNFIWDT
+575 MGNFI
-582 KTSYDP
+582 YDSRTTFNP
-588 FTQKTTTETYKRQVY
+588 VTAQPTTEWYKRQVY
-603 TPWATQWASIGDSL
+603 TPWAEQWAIIGDSL
-617 LENLGMLPDWYLNGD
+617 LANLGMLPDWYLNGD

-647 VDTNHN
+647 IDTNHN

-686 VPIDTTRHFFRI
+686 VPIDTPRHFFRI

-720 NMNQPSIT
+720 NMSQPSIT
-728 DMINIVDNSNP
+728 DMINIVDDSNP

-748 LKNSFNHNFSLG
+748 LKNSFSHNFSLG

-779 MTSNNV
+779 MTSNST
-785 SSRTQYDAKTGNS
+785 SSRTQYDAQTGNS

-803 NISGNWN
+803 NINGNWN
-810 TSVNFGFNT
+810 TSLSFGFNT
-819 PLFSN
+819 PLFAN
-824 ERLMLNTSTR
+824 ERLMLNTQTQS
-834 ASYNNNVSYLS
+834 SYNNRVSYLS
-845 RQAKDANGKA
+845 RQAKDDKGNA
-855 IIIGYNEQGKPI
+855 IILGYNDQGRPI
-867 FQYDDLKNQTNNLTL
+867 YQYDDLKNKTNSLNLS
-882 GENISINYRQDYWD
+882 ENIRLNYRQDYWD
-896 IRVNGNF
+896 IGISGNIN
-903 SYTHQ
+903 YTHQ
-908 KNKYMEVNSPNTF
+908 ENKYMEVNSPNTF

-927 ESNGNFNNGWG
+927 ESSGNFNNGIG

-992 FNRSISANGRTDT
+992 FNRNITANGRTDT
-1005 WTQTINSYVMAHF
+1005 WTQTVNSYLMAHF

-1049 APAMPAGGAGM
+1049 TPAAMPAGAGM

>member
-225 TGIADGNEETV
+225 TGIQDGNEETV

-327 GNVRYNASKS
+327 GNVRYNANKS

-348 RMDNETGNKITTY
+348 RMDNVTGNKITTY

-397 GFGNSFSTSGGN
+397 GFGNSFSTSEGL

-417 YSIAGVENEFEQET
+417 YSIPGIENEFEQDNL
-431 INPRILDPIRI
+431 IPNSIRT
-442 NSNKSSSLSFSDN
+442 NRNRSNSLSFSDN

-489 NFNVSDAHYFLIKSK
+489 NFNVSNATYYQVKST
-504 VLGQEDQD
+504 VTGQD

-563 YDLINKYVKDAN
+563 YDLINRYVKDAN
-575 GNFIWDT
+575 GDFIT
-582 KTSYDP
+582 VSNYNP
-588 FTQKTTTETYKRQVY
+588 RTQKTEISKIQQS
-603 TPWATQWASIGDSL
+603 TQWATLGDSL

-653 INIQVR
+653 INLQVR

-728 DMINIVDNSNP
+728 DMINIVDDSNP

-785 SSRTQYDAKTGNS
+785 SSRTQYDAQTGNS

-845 RQAKDANGKA
+845 RQAKDANGNA
-855 IIIGYNEQGKPI
+855 IIIGYNEQNRPI

-992 FNRSISANGRTDT
+992 FNRNISANGRTDT
-1005 WTQTINSYVMAHF
+1005 WTQTVNSYVMAHF

>member
-225 TGIADGNEETV
+225 TGIQDGNEETV

-348 RMDNETGNKITTY
+348 RMDNVTGNKITTY

-397 GFGNSFSTSGGN
+397 GFGNSFSTSEGL

-417 YSIAGVENEFEQET
+417 YSIPGIENEFEQDNL
-431 INPRILDPIRI
+431 IPNSIRT
-442 NSNKSSSLSFSDN
+442 NRNRSNSLSFSDN

-489 NFNVSDAHYFLIKSK
+489 NFNVSNATYYQVKST
-504 VLGQEDQD
+504 VTGQD

-563 YDLINKYVKDAN
+563 YDLINRYVKDAN
-575 GNFIWDT
+575 GDFIT
-582 KTSYDP
+582 VSNYNP
-588 FTQKTTTETYKRQVY
+588 RTQKTEISKIQQS
-603 TPWATQWASIGDSL
+603 TQWATLGDSL

-653 INIQVR
+653 INLQVR

-720 NMNQPSIT
+720 NMSQPSIT
-728 DMINIVDNSNP
+728 DMIAIVDDSNP

-785 SSRTQYDAKTGNS
+785 SSRTQYDAQTGNS

-845 RQAKDANGKA
+845 RQAKDANGNA
-855 IIIGYNEQGKPI
+855 IIIGYNEQNRPI

-1005 WTQTINSYVMAHF
+1005 WTQTVNSYVMAHF

>member
-1 MKKLIALALLVV
+1 MKRLLSIALLVV
-13 FAGLTA
+13 FAGLTVSVY
-19 TAQTA
+19 AQTA

-97 TRKITVRNAETIH
+97 TRKITIKNGSTIH

-138 KEDTL
+138 REDTI

-166 GAEVSSDGTIKINGK
+166 GAEVDNDGTIKINGK
-181 TISRILV
+181 TIQRILV

-196 DKDMAMKNIPTEIV
+196 DKEMAMKNIPTEIIEN
-210 DKIKTYDRASDQERL
+210 IKTYDRASDQERL
-225 TGIADGNEETV
+225 TNIADGNEETV

-284 INSNGGGGMGMGR
+284 LNSNGGGGMGMGR
-297 GGGGGGGGKRR
+297 GGGGGGGGKNRN
-308 SGQVGI
+308 GQVGI

-327 GNVRYNASKS
+327 GNIRYNARKS
-337 ENTSKSSSENY
+337 ENQSKSSSENY
-348 RMDNETGNKITTY
+348 RMDNITGDKVTTY
-361 SNRLSDSRNHSDNA
+361 SNSLSDSRSHNDNA

-392 IRPVF
+392 VRPVI
-397 GFGNSFSTSGGN
+397 GFGNSFSNSSSN
-409 NNQFNADP
+409 NNTFNADP
-417 YSIAGVENEFEQET
+417 YSIAGIENEFEQNSQ
-431 INPRILDPIRI
+431 IPNSIRT
-442 NSNKSSSLSFSDN
+442 NTNKSTSLSFSDN
-455 KQISAN
+455 KQVSAN
-461 MTVSRRFKTRNRNLS
+461 MTISRRFKTRNRNLS
-476 FNGSFNWNTSDGS
+476 FNGSFNYNTSDGS
-489 NFNVSDAHYFLIKSK
+489 NFNVSNATYFQVKSN
-504 VLGQEDQD
+504 VTGED
-512 SVRPQFRYRLS
+512 SVRPTYRYRLS
-523 PTTNR
+523 PQTTR

-540 ATNLILQTS
+540 ATNLILQTT

-563 YDLINKYVKDAN
+563 YDLINRYVKDAN
-575 GNFIWDT
+575 GNFIT
-582 KTSYDP
+582 VENYNP
-588 FTQKTTTETYKRQVY
+588 LTQKTEISKIQQS
-603 TPWATQWASIGDSL
+603 TQWANLGDAL
-617 LENLGMLPDWYLNGD
+617 LENLGMLPDWYLQGD

-647 VDTNHN
+647 IDTNHN

-686 VPIDTTRHFFRI
+686 VDIDTTRHFFRI

-720 NMNQPSIT
+720 NMSQPSIT
-728 DMINIVDNSNP
+728 DMIDITDDSNP
-739 MNIRMGNPE
+739 MNIRKGNPN
-748 LKNSFNHNFSLG
+748 LRNSFNHNFSLG
-760 WNNYVTATMQS
+760 WQNYVTATMQS

-779 MTSNNV
+779 MTSNNI

-810 TSVNFGFNT
+810 TNVTFGFNT
-819 PLFSN
+819 PLFAN

-834 ASYNNNVSYLS
+834 AGYTNNVSYLS
-845 RQAKDANGKA
+845 RVATDENGKQ
-855 IIIGYNEQGKPI
+855 IIIGYNEQHKPI
-867 FQYDDLKNQTNNLTL
+867 YQYDDLKNQTNNLTL
-882 GENISINYRQDYWD
+882 GENISLNYRQEYWD
-896 IRVNGNF
+896 IRINGNIN
-903 SYTHQ
+903 YTHQ
-908 KNKYMEVNSPNTF
+908 ENKYMDVNSPNTF

-962 WNAQVSYRFLKGRAA
+962 WNAQISYRFLKGRSA

-992 FNRSISANGRTDT
+992 FNRNISANGRTDR
-1005 WTQTINSYVMAHF
+1005 WTQTVNSYVMAHF

-1038 AARQANMPMAG
+1038 AARQANMPMA
-1049 APAMPAGGAGM
+1049 
-1060 PAGGGRP
+1060 PAGGGMP
-1067 AGMPGGGRF
+1067 MGGGGMPMGGGMPGGGRF

>member
-297 GGGGGGGGKRR
+297 GGGGGKRR

-348 RMDNETGNKITTY
+348 RMDNVTGNKITTY

-397 GFGNSFSTSGGN
+397 GFGNSFSTSEGL

-417 YSIAGVENEFEQET
+417 YSIPGIENEFEQDNL
-431 INPRILDPIRI
+431 IPNSIRT
-442 NSNKSSSLSFSDN
+442 NRNRSNSLSFSDN

-489 NFNVSDAHYFLIKSK
+489 NFNVSNATYYQVKST
-504 VLGQEDQD
+504 VTGQD

-563 YDLINKYVKDAN
+563 YDLINRYVKDAN
-575 GNFIWDT
+575 GDFIT
-582 KTSYDP
+582 VSNYNP
-588 FTQKTTTETYKRQVY
+588 RTQKTEISKIQQS
-603 TPWATQWASIGDSL
+603 TQWATLGDSL

-653 INIQVR
+653 INLQVR

-728 DMINIVDNSNP
+728 DMINIVDDSNP

-785 SSRTQYDAKTGNS
+785 SSRTQYDAQTGNS

-845 RQAKDANGKA
+845 RQAKDANGNA
-855 IIIGYNEQGKPI
+855 IIIGYNEQNRPI

>member
-1 MKKLIALALLVV
+1 MKKLLSIALLLV
-13 FAGLTA
+13 FAGLTVSVY
-19 TAQTA
+19 AQTT

-52 IQIMSEDTTK
+52 IQVMTEDTTK
-62 MIAGGVTN
+62 MVTGGVTN
-70 TLGGYTIKNV
+70 TLGGYTLKNV

-97 TRKITVRNAETIH
+97 TRKITIKNGETIH
-110 NVGTTLLIPNTILI
+110 NVGTTLLIPNTIII

-138 KEDTL
+138 REDTL

-166 GAEVSSDGTIKINGK
+166 GAEVDNDGTIKINGK
-181 TISRILV
+181 TIQRILV

-196 DKDMAMKNIPTEIV
+196 DKDMAMKNIPTEII
-210 DKIKTYDRASDQERL
+210 DQIKTYDRASDQERL
-225 TGIADGNEETV
+225 SGIADGNEETV
-236 IDLTVKKGMNKGW
+236 IDLTVKKGMNRGW

-308 SGQVGI
+308 NSQVGI

-327 GNVRYNASKS
+327 GNIRYNANKNESQ
-337 ENTSKSSSENY
+337 SKSSSENY
-348 RMDNETGNKITTY
+348 RVDNVTGDKVTTY
-361 SNRLSDSRNHSDNA
+361 SNRLSDSRSHNDNA

-384 LDSLTTML
+384 LDSLTTFL

-397 GFGNSFSTSGGN
+397 GFGNSFSASGGN
-409 NNQFNADP
+409 NNTFNADP
-417 YSIAGVENEFEQET
+417 YSIAGIENEFEQNNL
-431 INPRILDPIRI
+431 IPRSIRT

-455 KQISAN
+455 KQVSAN
-461 MTVSRRFKTRNRNLS
+461 MTLSRRFKTRNRNLT
-476 FNGSFNWNTSDGS
+476 FNGSFNYNTSDGS
-489 NFNVSDAHYFLIKSK
+489 NFNVSDAHYFQIKSK

-523 PTTNR
+523 PQTTR
-528 SFSAGFTYSEPI
+528 SFSAGFSYSEPI

-617 LENLGMLPDWYLNGD
+617 LANLGMLPDWYLEGD

-647 VDTNHN
+647 IDTNHN
-653 INIQVR
+653 INIQIR

-686 VPIDTTRHFFRI
+686 VQIDTTRHFFRI
-698 SPSLQ
+698 SPSIQ

-720 NMNQPSIT
+720 NMQQPSIT
-728 DMINIVDNSNP
+728 DMINIVDDSNP

-779 MTSNNV
+779 MTSNNI
-785 SSRTQYDAKTGNS
+785 SSRTQYDAQTGNS
-798 VTMPM
+798 TTMPM

-810 TSVNFGFNT
+810 TNVTFGFNT
-819 PLFSN
+819 PLFAN
-824 ERLMLNTSTR
+824 DRLMLNTSTR
-834 ASYNNNVSYLS
+834 AGYTNNVSYLS
-845 RQAKDANGKA
+845 RQAKDENGNP
-855 IIIGYNEQGKPI
+855 IPIGKNEQGRI
-867 FQYDDLKNQTNNLTL
+867 IYQYDDLKNQTNNLTL
-882 GENISINYRQDYWD
+882 GENISLSLRQEYWD
-896 IRVNGNF
+896 IRINGNIN
-903 SYTHQ
+903 YTHQ
-908 KNKYMEVNSPNTF
+908 KNKYLEVNSPNTF
-921 NFSYGV
+921 NFSYGI

-992 FNRSISANGRTDT
+992 FNRNINANGRTDT
-1005 WTQTINSYVMAHF
+1005 WTQTVNSYVMAHF

-1038 AARQANMPMAG
+1038 AARQANMPMA
-1049 APAMPAGGAGM
+1049 A
-1060 PAGGGRP
+1060 PAGGGMP
-1067 AGMPGGGRF
+1067 MGGGGMPMGGGMPGGGRF

>member
-1 MKKLIALALLVV
+1 MKKLLSIALLVV
-13 FAGLTA
+13 FAGLTVSVY
-19 TAQTA
+19 AQTA

-52 IQIMSEDTTK
+52 IQVMTEDTTK
-62 MIAGGVTN
+62 MVTGGVTN
-70 TLGGYTIKNV
+70 TLGGYTLKNV

-97 TRKITVRNAETIH
+97 TRKITIKNGETIH
-110 NVGTTLLIPNTILI
+110 NVGTTLLIPNTIII

-138 KEDTL
+138 REDTL

-166 GAEVSSDGTIKINGK
+166 GAEVDNDGTIKINGK
-181 TISRILV
+181 TIQRILV

-196 DKDMAMKNIPTEIV
+196 DKDMAMKNIPTEII
-210 DKIKTYDRASDQERL
+210 DQIKTYDRASDQERL
-225 TGIADGNEETV
+225 TGIQDGNEETV
-236 IDLTVKKGMNKGW
+236 IDLTVKKGMNRGW

-284 INSNGGGGMGMGR
+284 LNSNGGGGMGMGR
-297 GGGGGGGGKRR
+297 GGGGGGGGKNRN
-308 SGQVGI
+308 GQVGI

-327 GNVRYNASKS
+327 GNIRYNARKS
-337 ENTSKSSSENY
+337 ENQSKSSSENY
-348 RMDNETGNKITTY
+348 RMDNITGDKVTTY
-361 SNRLSDSRNHSDNA
+361 SNSLSDSRSHNDNA

-384 LDSLTTML
+384 LDSLTTFL
-392 IRPVF
+392 IRPVL
-397 GFGNSFSTSGGN
+397 GFGNSFSNSSSN
-409 NNQFNADP
+409 NNTFNADP
-417 YSIAGVENEFEQET
+417 YSINGIENEFEQNAQ
-431 INPRILDPIRI
+431 IPNSIRT
-442 NSNKSSSLSFSDN
+442 NTNKSTSLSFSDN
-455 KQISAN
+455 KQVSAN
-461 MTVSRRFKTRNRNLS
+461 MTLSRRFKTRNRNLS
-476 FNGSFNWNTSDGS
+476 FNGSFNYNTSDGS
-489 NFNVSDAHYFLIKSK
+489 NFNISNATYFQVKSH
-504 VLGQEDQD
+504 VTGED
-512 SVRPQFRYRLS
+512 SVRPTFRYRLS
-523 PTTNR
+523 PQTTR

-563 YDLINKYVKDAN
+563 YDFINKYK
-575 GNFIWDT
+575 
-582 KTSYDP
+582 YDP
-588 FTQKTTTETYKRQVY
+588 SDPSGFETRINPVTNRPERVTYPTSWSQL
-603 TPWATQWASIGDSL
+603 GDSL
-617 LENLGMLPDWYLNGD
+617 LQNLGMLPEWYLEAEQNGEGD
-632 QELYLSDDLTNHNKN
+632 LYLSDDLTNHNKN
-647 VDTNHN
+647 IDTNHN

-686 VPIDTTRHFFRI
+686 VDIDTTRHFFRI

-720 NMNQPSIT
+720 QMSQPSIT
-728 DMINIVDNSNP
+728 DMIDITDDSNP
-739 MNIRMGNPE
+739 MNIRKGNPN
-748 LKNSFNHNFSLG
+748 LRNSFNHNFSLG

-779 MTSNNV
+779 MTSNNI

-810 TSVNFGFNT
+810 ANVTFGFNT
-819 PLFSN
+819 PLFAN

-834 ASYNNNVSYLS
+834 AGYTNNVSYLS
-845 RQAKDANGKA
+845 RVATDENGKQ
-855 IIIGYNEQGKPI
+855 IIIGYNEQNRPI
-867 FQYDDLKNQTNNLTL
+867 YQYDDLKNQTNNLTL
-882 GENISINYRQDYWD
+882 GENISLSLRQEYWD
-896 IRVNGNF
+896 IRINGNIN
-903 SYTHQ
+903 YTHQ

-992 FNRSISANGRTDT
+992 FNRNISANGRTDR
-1005 WTQTINSYVMAHF
+1005 WTQTVNSYVMAHF

-1038 AARQANMPMAG
+1038 AARQANMPMA
-1049 APAMPAGGAGM
+1049 
-1060 PAGGGRP
+1060 PAGGGMP
-1067 AGMPGGGRF
+1067 MGGGGMPMGGGMPGGGRF

>member
-1 MKKLIALALLVV
+1 MKKLLSIALLVV
-13 FAGLTA
+13 FAGLTVS
-19 TAQTA
+19 AQTD

-31 KANVTGFVKDSEDG
+31 KANVTGFVKDSEEGD
-45 EALVRAT
+45 ALVRAT
-52 IQIMSEDTTK
+52 IQIMTEDTTK
-62 MIAGGVTN
+62 MVAGGVTN

-97 TRKITVRNAETIH
+97 TRKITVRNGETIH

-124 EGAVVEAALPQMEV
+124 EGAVVTAALPQMEV
-138 KEDTL
+138 REDTI

-166 GAEVSSDGTIKINGK
+166 GAEVDSDGTIKINGK
-181 TISRILV
+181 TIQRILV

-196 DKDMAMKNIPTEIV
+196 DKDMAMKNIPTEIIEN
-210 DKIKTYDRASDQERL
+210 IKTYDRASDQERL
-225 TGIADGNEETV
+225 TNIADGNEETV

-249 FGNFDLGYGTEDQYA
+249 FGNFDLGVGTEDQYA

-284 INSNGGGGMGMGR
+284 LNSNGGGGMGMGR
-297 GGGGGGGGKRR
+297 GGGGGGGGKNRN
-308 SGQVGI
+308 GQVGI
-314 NAVASKERKYEIG
+314 NAVASKDRKYEIG
-327 GNVRYNASKS
+327 GNIRYNARKS
-337 ENTSKSSSENY
+337 ENQSKSSSENIRY
-348 RMDNETGNKITTY
+348 GYKTY
-361 SNRLSDSRNHSDNA
+361 SNRLSDSRSHNDNA

-392 IRPVF
+392 VRPVI
-397 GFGNSFSTSGGN
+397 GFGNSFSTSSGRN
-409 NNQFNADP
+409 NEFNADP
-417 YSIAGVENEFEQET
+417 YSIIGIENEFEQDAM
-431 INPRILDPIRI
+431 IPNSIRTNRN
-442 NSNKSSSLSFSDN
+442 NSNSLSFSDN
-455 KQISAN
+455 KQVSAN
-461 MTVSRRFKTRNRNLS
+461 MTISRRFKTRNRNLS
-476 FNGSFNWNTSDGS
+476 FNGSFNINTSDGD
-489 NFNVSDAHYFLIKSK
+489 NFNGSNATYFQVKT
-504 VLGQEDQD
+504 D
-512 SVRPQFRYRLS
+512 STFNPATNEWEYTYRTQPTYRYRLS
-523 PTTNR
+523 PTNNK
-528 SFSAGFTYSEPI
+528 SFSAGFTYSEPV

-549 YSFSYNYR
+549 YSYSYNYR
-557 KNMSDT
+557 KSMSDT
-563 YDLINKYVKDAN
+563 YDLINKYKRDPNDPSGTGFESVWNNRDQV
-575 GNFIWDT
+575 WD
-582 KTSYDP
+582 KV
-588 FTQKTTTETYKRQVY
+588 TY
-603 TPWATQWASIGDSL
+603 PSNWAALGDTI
-617 LENLGMLPDWYLNGD
+617 LEKLGMLPDWYYED

-647 VDTNHN
+647 IDSNHN

-678 HLEQNYMG
+678 HIEQNYMG
-686 VPIDTTRHFFRI
+686 VDIDTTRHFFKI

-720 NMNQPSIT
+720 QMNQPSIT
-728 DMINIVDNSNP
+728 NLLNIVDDSNP
-739 MNIRMGNPE
+739 LNIRMGNPE

-760 WNNYVTATMQS
+760 WQNYVTSTMQS

-785 SSRTQYDAKTGNS
+785 SSRTQHDPTTGQS

-810 TSVNFGFNT
+810 SSVNFGFNT
-819 PLFSN
+819 PLFAN

-845 RQAKDANGKA
+845 KQVMGAD
-855 IIIGYNEQGKPI
+855 GKPVVLDYVGGRAI
-867 FQYDDLKNQTNNLTL
+867 YQYDDLKNQTNNLTL
-882 GENISINYRQDYWD
+882 GENIRLNYRQDYWD
-896 IRVNGNF
+896 IGISGNIN
-903 SYTHQ
+903 YTHQ
-908 KNKYMEVNSPNTF
+908 KNKYQEVNSPNTF
-921 NFSYGV
+921 SFNYGV

-992 FNRSISANGRTDT
+992 FNRNISANGRTDT
-1005 WTQTINSYVMAHF
+1005 WTQTVNSYIMAHF

-1038 AARQANMPMAG
+1038 AARQANMPMA
-1049 APAMPAGGAGM
+1049 
-1060 PAGGGRP
+1060 PAGGGMP
-1067 AGMPGGGRF
+1067 MGGGGMPMGGGMPGGGRF

>member
-225 TGIADGNEETV
+225 TGIQDGNEETV

-348 RMDNETGNKITTY
+348 RMDNVTGNKITTY

-397 GFGNSFSTSGGN
+397 GFGNSFSTSEGL

-417 YSIAGVENEFEQET
+417 YSIPGIENEFEQDNL
-431 INPRILDPIRI
+431 IPNSIRT
-442 NSNKSSSLSFSDN
+442 NRNRSNSLSFSDN

-489 NFNVSDAHYFLIKSK
+489 NFNVSNATYYQVKST
-504 VLGQEDQD
+504 VTGQD

-563 YDLINKYVKDAN
+563 YDLINRYVKDAN
-575 GNFIWDT
+575 GDFIT
-582 KTSYDP
+582 VSNYNP
-588 FTQKTTTETYKRQVY
+588 RTQKTEISKIQQS
-603 TPWATQWASIGDSL
+603 TQWATLGDSL

-653 INIQVR
+653 INLQVR

-728 DMINIVDNSNP
+728 DMINIVDDSNP

-785 SSRTQYDAKTGNS
+785 SSRTQYDAQTGNS

-845 RQAKDANGKA
+845 RQAKDANGNA
-855 IIIGYNEQGKPI
+855 IIIGYNEQNRPI

-927 ESNGNFNNGWG
+927 ESNGNLNNGWG

-1005 WTQTINSYVMAHF
+1005 WTQTVNSYVMAHF

>member
-1 MKKLIALALLVV
+1 MKKLLSIALLLV
-13 FAGLTA
+13 FAGLTVSVY
-19 TAQTA
+19 AQTT

-52 IQIMSEDTTK
+52 IQVMTEDTTK
-62 MIAGGVTN
+62 MVTGGVTN
-70 TLGGYTIKNV
+70 TLGGYTLKNV

-97 TRKITVRNAETIH
+97 TRKITIKNGETIH
-110 NVGTTLLIPNTILI
+110 NVGTTLLIPNTIII

-138 KEDTL
+138 REDTL

-166 GAEVSSDGTIKINGK
+166 GAEVDNDGTIKINGK
-181 TISRILV
+181 TIQRILV

-196 DKDMAMKNIPTEIV
+196 DKDMAMKNIPTEII
-210 DKIKTYDRASDQERL
+210 DQIKTYDRASDQERL
-225 TGIADGNEETV
+225 SGIADGNEETV
-236 IDLTVKKGMNKGW
+236 IDLTVKKGMNRGW

-308 SGQVGI
+308 NSQVGI

-327 GNVRYNASKS
+327 GNIRYNANKNESQ
-337 ENTSKSSSENY
+337 SKSSSENY
-348 RMDNETGNKITTY
+348 RVDNVTGDKVTTY
-361 SNRLSDSRNHSDNA
+361 SNRLSDSRSHNDNA

-384 LDSLTTML
+384 LDSLTTFL
-392 IRPVF
+392 IRPVL
-397 GFGNSFSTSGGN
+397 GFGNSFSASGGN

-417 YSIAGVENEFEQET
+417 YSIAGVENEFEQDAL
-431 INPRILDPIRI
+431 IPNSIRI

-455 KQISAN
+455 KQVSAN
-461 MTVSRRFKTRNRNLS
+461 MTLSRRFKTRNRNLT
-476 FNGSFNWNTSDGS
+476 FNGSFNYNTSDGS
-489 NFNVSDAHYFLIKSK
+489 NFNVSDAHYFQIKSK

-523 PTTNR
+523 PQTTR
-528 SFSAGFTYSEPI
+528 SFSAGFSYSEPI

-549 YSFSYNYR
+549 YSFSWNYR

-563 YDLINKYVKDAN
+563 YDLINRYVKDAN

-603 TPWATQWASIGDSL
+603 TPWATQWATIGDSL
-617 LENLGMLPDWYLNGD
+617 LANLGMLPDWYLEGD
-632 QELYLSDDLTNHNKN
+632 QELYLSDDLTNHNRN
-647 VDTNHN
+647 IDTNHN

-686 VPIDTTRHFFRI
+686 VQIDTTRHFFRI
-698 SPSLQ
+698 SPSIQ

-720 NMNQPSIT
+720 NMSQPSIT
-728 DMINIVDNSNP
+728 DMIAVVDDSNP
-739 MNIRMGNPE
+739 MNIRTGNPN
-748 LKNSFNHNFSLG
+748 LRNSFNHNFSLS

-771 YNVNASFS
+771 YNVNSSFS
-779 MTSNNV
+779 MTSNNI
-785 SSRTQYDAKTGNS
+785 SSRTQYDAQTGNS

-810 TSVNFGFNT
+810 ANVTFGFNT
-819 PLFSN
+819 PLFAN

-834 ASYNNNVSYLS
+834 AGYTNNVSYLS
-845 RQAKDANGKA
+845 RQAKDANGNA
-855 IIIGYNEQGKPI
+855 IIIGYNEQHRPI
-867 FQYDDLKNQTNNLTL
+867 YQYDDLKNQTNNLTL
-882 GENISINYRQDYWD
+882 GENISLSLRQEYWD
-896 IRVNGNF
+896 IRINGNIN
-903 SYTHQ
+903 YTHQ
-908 KNKYMEVNSPNTF
+908 KNKYLEVNSPNTF

-992 FNRSISANGRTDT
+992 FNRNINANGRTDT
-1005 WTQTINSYVMAHF
+1005 WTQTVNSYVMAHF

-1038 AARQANMPMAG
+1038 AARQANMPMA
-1049 APAMPAGGAGM
+1049 
-1060 PAGGGRP
+1060 PAGGGGGGMP
-1067 AGMPGGGRF
+1067 MGGGMPGGGRF

>member
-225 TGIADGNEETV
+225 TGIQDGNEETV

-348 RMDNETGNKITTY
+348 RMDNVTGNKITTY

-397 GFGNSFSTSGGN
+397 GFGNSFSTSEGL

-417 YSIAGVENEFEQET
+417 YSIPGIENEFEQDNL
-431 INPRILDPIRI
+431 IPNSIRT
-442 NSNKSSSLSFSDN
+442 NRNRSNSLSFSDN

-489 NFNVSDAHYFLIKSK
+489 NFNVSNATYYQVKST
-504 VLGQEDQD
+504 VTGQD

-563 YDLINKYVKDAN
+563 YDLINRYVKDAN
-575 GNFIWDT
+575 GDFIT
-582 KTSYDP
+582 VSNYNP
-588 FTQKTTTETYKRQVY
+588 RTQKTEISKIQQS
-603 TPWATQWASIGDSL
+603 TQWATLGDSL

-653 INIQVR
+653 INLQVR

-728 DMINIVDNSNP
+728 DMINIVDDSNP

-785 SSRTQYDAKTGNS
+785 SSRTQYDAQTGNS

-845 RQAKDANGKA
+845 RQAKDANGNA
-855 IIIGYNEQGKPI
+855 IIIGYNEQNRPI

-1005 WTQTINSYVMAHF
+1005 WTQTVNSYVMAHF

-1060 PAGGGRP
+1060 PGGGGRP